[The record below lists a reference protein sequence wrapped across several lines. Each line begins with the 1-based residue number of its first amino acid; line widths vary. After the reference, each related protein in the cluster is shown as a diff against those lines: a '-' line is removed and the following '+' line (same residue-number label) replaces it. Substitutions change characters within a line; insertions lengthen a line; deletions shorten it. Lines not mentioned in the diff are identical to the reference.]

1 MNFKYLIFLCLMF
14 IVSIGAVSAADDV
27 NNTVDNTVDADTAI
41 NSVSV
46 DSVIMDSPIYANNAK
61 EYTITNDNYENYF
74 DNETGDILDT
84 APFNNGDV
92 LKIDNVSD
100 KCFVISKNLTILPA
114 GANTT
119 FTNVGFNF
127 VPGSEGSIV
136 NGVTINNTVGKWSN
150 NDAVFLIP
158 ILIQHT
164 KNITV
169 INSNLYSSAS
179 TVPAPNNVVYMVNA
193 SYCNI
198 RNNTIS
204 QSSGKVPVNIVSS
217 SYNNITDNKMYSK
230 SANVIFVGLGFS
242 SLAVAGVSEGNLFKN
257 NILDG
262 NGISSA
268 MCYAIKLQGNSNVG
282 KTIGQ
287 NTFIGNTISNAYDG
301 IYIQDDVNGTTIINN
316 TFINVRTGIEMVH
329 QRAVVEKAY
338 IHGNNITAT
347 TDAIVITR
355 GSATIEDNVINAGNR
370 GIFLKPFSSDLLI
383 LNNHVVARGQYA
395 VWSDSRSNN
404 VTVMGNYLV
413 SSSFKGDNAVKAKD
427 KSKVSGNGP
436 LDINVAI
443 DADITKNATATIKLS
458 PMVNGTITISF
469 NGKIETID
477 FNGSGSLVYDLGL
490 LEFGEHNITVTYNG
504 NNNFNGTTVTKT
516 FFVDKINTG
525 IKLVVGNINVDETA
539 VINVTLT
546 PGINGTVKV
555 VVNGQNYNVAIK
567 NGIGTLEVKWL
578 KAGKYDVSAY
588 FTGQNYYKDSFA
600 SASFSVNKLN
610 PVLSINA
617 SSINCGEDVII
628 NVSSSVSSIEVE
640 LVIRLDN
647 SNYYRYDSFYIYGQE
662 SRKISDLPAGSYLVQ
677 FIAPEDTKNNRAQ
690 TTVCF
695 TVSKLASSVAV
706 DVKDIV
712 VGEDAVIGV
721 SVPGIVSGVV
731 NVTVNGRSYNVA
743 IVDGKG
749 VLIIS
754 NLAAGNYNVNVNY
767 AGDNKYLPS
776 SNSAN
781 FTVSKVSSSVIVDV
795 GDIVVGEDAVI
806 GVSVPDI
813 VSGVVNVTVNGRSYN
828 VAIVDGKGVLI
839 ISNLAAGNY
848 NVNVNYAGDNKYL
861 PSSNSANF
869 TVSKVSSS
877 VIVSVKDIVVGEDA
891 VIGVSVPGIVSGVVN
906 VTVNGRSYNVA
917 IVDGKGVLTISN
929 LAAGDYAVDVNYA
942 GDNKYVASS
951 NSTKF
956 IISKLPSSV
965 LVNVK
970 DIIVGEDAIV
980 NVVLP
985 DDATGSVTITVNGKD
1000 YVVDVKYGVAN
1011 IAISDLAKGNYNVSV
1026 KYSGDG
1032 KYLPSENA
1040 THFDVVK
1047 ASEYNVTIIIDVGDI
1062 VVGEDAVIGVSVPDI
1077 VSGVVNVTVNGRS
1090 YNVAIVDGKGVLI
1103 ISNLAA
1109 GNYNVNVN
1117 YAGDNKYLPSSNS
1130 ANFTVSKVSSS
1141 VIVDVGDIVVG
1152 EDAVIGVS
1160 VPDIVSGVVNVT
1172 VNGRSYNV
1180 AIVDGKGVLIISN
1193 LAAGDYDVNV
1203 NYAGDNKYVASSN
1216 STKFTISKL
1225 PSSVLVNVKDIVVG
1239 EDAVISIALPEDA
1252 TGNVTITVNGK
1263 NYVAVVKYG
1272 VASVTISDL
1281 AKGNYNVSVKYSGD
1295 NKYLPGEN
1303 TTQFSVAKVSDYN
1316 VTVDIVDIIEGE
1328 NATVTVVV
1336 PDDGTGEVIITIDGK
1351 EYKGSVDNG
1360 VAKVVIP
1367 DLKEGTYKVVTFY
1380 TGDNKYDSMIVNG
1393 TITVNKNTKTTL
1405 TMDDVV
1411 KYFKGAQNLT
1421 AKLVDAFGNPITNAT
1436 VYFTVNGKVYAKTTD
1451 KNGTASMGI
1460 GLVPNEY
1467 KVNAVFNGTKD
1478 YDKATA
1484 NATVTIKNTVFG
1496 NDTTLY
1502 FCNGTKY
1509 VAKFLDSN
1517 GKALANTTVK
1527 FNINGV
1533 FYTRVTDENGTAS
1546 LTIKLDPK
1554 SYVITAYNPATGEE
1568 RANNITVMPTLITKD
1583 LSMKF
1588 QDGSKFNVTILDG
1601 QGKPLANQ
1609 NVTFNVN
1616 GVFYNKVSGA
1626 DGVASLNINLN
1637 AGKYIITSMWNGY
1650 QVGNNIT
1657 IA

>member
-262 NGISSA
+262 NGIRSA

-338 IHGNNITAT
+338 IYGNNITAT

-525 IKLVVGNINVDETA
+525 IKLVVGNVNVDETA

-555 VVNGQNYNVAIK
+555 VVNGQTYNVVIK

-690 TTVCF
+690 TTVRF

-706 DVKDIV
+706 DVD
-712 VGEDAVIGV
+712 
-721 SVPGIVSGVV
+721 
-731 NVTVNGRSYNVA
+731 
-743 IVDGKG
+743 
-749 VLIIS
+749 
-754 NLAAGNYNVNVNY
+754 
-767 AGDNKYLPS
+767 
-776 SNSAN
+776 
-781 FTVSKVSSSVIVDV
+781 
-795 GDIVVGEDAVI
+795 DIVVGEDAVI

-839 ISNLAAGNY
+839 ISNLAAG
-848 NVNVNYAGDNKYL
+848 
-861 PSSNSANF
+861 
-869 TVSKVSSS
+869 
-877 VIVSVKDIVVGEDA
+877 
-891 VIGVSVPGIVSGVVN
+891 
-906 VTVNGRSYNVA
+906 
-917 IVDGKGVLTISN
+917 
-929 LAAGDYAVDVNYA
+929 DYAVDVNYA

-956 IISKLPSSV
+956 TISKLASSV
-965 LVNVK
+965 AVDVG
-970 DIIVGEDAIV
+970 DIVVGEDAVV

-1026 KYSGDG
+1026 KYSGDN
-1032 KYLPSENA
+1032 KYLPSENT
-1040 THFDVVK
+1040 THFDVAK

-1090 YNVAIVDGKGVLI
+1090 YNVAIVDGKGVLT
-1103 ISNLAA
+1103 ISNLVA
-1109 GNYNVNVN
+1109 GNYNVNVK
-1117 YAGDNKYLPSSNS
+1117 YGGDDKYLPSSNS

-1152 EDAVIGVS
+1152 EDAVIDVS
-1160 VPDIVSGVVNVT
+1160 VPCIVSGVVNVT

-1180 AIVDGKGVLIISN
+1180 AIVDGKGVLTISN
-1193 LAAGDYDVNV
+1193 LVAGDYDVNV
-1203 NYAGDNKYVASSN
+1203 NYAGDNKYLPSSN

-1225 PSSVLVNVKDIVVG
+1225 PSSVLVNVDDIVVG
-1239 EDAVISIALPEDA
+1239 EDAVVNVVLPDDA
-1252 TGNVTITVNGK
+1252 TGSVTITVNGK
-1263 NYVAVVKYG
+1263 DYVVDVKYG
-1272 VASVTISDL
+1272 VANIAISDL

-1303 TTQFSVAKVSDYN
+1303 TTQFRVAKVSDYN

-1421 AKLVDAFGNPITNAT
+1421 AKLVDAFGNPIANAT

-1484 NATVTIKNTVFG
+1484 NATVTVKNTVLG

>member
-198 RNNTIS
+198 GNNTIS

-242 SLAVAGVSEGNLFKN
+242 SLAVAGVSGGNLFKN

-338 IHGNNITAT
+338 IYGNNITAT

-695 TVSKLASSVAV
+695 TVSKLASSVAI

-731 NVTVNGRSYNVA
+731 NVTVNDESYDVA

-749 VLIIS
+749 
-754 NLAAGNYNVNVNY
+754 
-767 AGDNKYLPS
+767 
-776 SNSAN
+776 
-781 FTVSKVSSSVIVDV
+781 T
-795 GDIVVGEDAVI
+795 
-806 GVSVPDI
+806 
-813 VSGVVNVTVNGRSYN
+813 
-828 VAIVDGKGVLI
+828 
-839 ISNLAAGNY
+839 
-848 NVNVNYAGDNKYL
+848 
-861 PSSNSANF
+861 
-869 TVSKVSSS
+869 
-877 VIVSVKDIVVGEDA
+877 
-891 VIGVSVPGIVSGVVN
+891 
-906 VTVNGRSYNVA
+906 
-917 IVDGKGVLTISN
+917 LTISN
-929 LAAGDYAVDVNYA
+929 LVSGDYNISASYL
-942 GDNKYVASS
+942 GDDKYLSS
-951 NSTKF
+951 NNSTKF
-956 IISKLPSSV
+956 TISKLASSV
-965 LVNVK
+965 
-970 DIIVGEDAIV
+970 A
-980 NVVLP
+980 
-985 DDATGSVTITVNGKD
+985 
-1000 YVVDVKYGVAN
+1000 
-1011 IAISDLAKGNYNVSV
+1011 
-1026 KYSGDG
+1026 
-1032 KYLPSENA
+1032 
-1040 THFDVVK
+1040 
-1047 ASEYNVTIIIDVGDI
+1047 
-1062 VVGEDAVIGVSVPDI
+1062 
-1077 VSGVVNVTVNGRS
+1077 
-1090 YNVAIVDGKGVLI
+1090 
-1103 ISNLAA
+1103 
-1109 GNYNVNVN
+1109 
-1117 YAGDNKYLPSSNS
+1117 
-1130 ANFTVSKVSSS
+1130 
-1141 VIVDVGDIVVG
+1141 VDVGDIVVG

-1239 EDAVISIALPEDA
+1239 EDAVVNVVLPDDA
-1252 TGNVTITVNGK
+1252 NGNVTITVNGK

-1295 NKYLPGEN
+1295 NKYLPSEN

-1421 AKLVDAFGNPITNAT
+1421 AKLVDAFGNPIANAT

-1451 KNGTASMGI
+1451 EKGTASMGI

-1484 NATVTIKNTVFG
+1484 NATVTVKNTVLG

>member
-127 VPGSEGSIV
+127 VSGSEGSIV

-230 SANVIFVGLGFS
+230 SANVIFVGLGAS

-268 MCYAIKLQGNSNVG
+268 MCCAIKLQGNSNVG

-338 IHGNNITAT
+338 ICGNNITAT

-395 VWSDSRSNN
+395 VWSDSKSNN

-413 SSSFKGDNAVKAKD
+413 SNSFKGDNAVKAKD

-469 NGKIETID
+469 NGKTETID

-628 NVSSSVSSIEVE
+628 NVSSSVSSIEVK

-690 TTVCF
+690 TTVRF

-731 NVTVNGRSYNVA
+731 NVTVNDESYDVA

-749 VLIIS
+749 
-754 NLAAGNYNVNVNY
+754 
-767 AGDNKYLPS
+767 
-776 SNSAN
+776 
-781 FTVSKVSSSVIVDV
+781 T
-795 GDIVVGEDAVI
+795 
-806 GVSVPDI
+806 
-813 VSGVVNVTVNGRSYN
+813 
-828 VAIVDGKGVLI
+828 
-839 ISNLAAGNY
+839 
-848 NVNVNYAGDNKYL
+848 
-861 PSSNSANF
+861 
-869 TVSKVSSS
+869 
-877 VIVSVKDIVVGEDA
+877 
-891 VIGVSVPGIVSGVVN
+891 
-906 VTVNGRSYNVA
+906 
-917 IVDGKGVLTISN
+917 LTISN
-929 LAAGDYAVDVNYA
+929 LVAGDYNISASYL
-942 GDNKYVASS
+942 GDDKYLSSS

-956 IISKLPSSV
+956 TISKLASSV
-965 LVNVK
+965 
-970 DIIVGEDAIV
+970 A
-980 NVVLP
+980 
-985 DDATGSVTITVNGKD
+985 
-1000 YVVDVKYGVAN
+1000 
-1011 IAISDLAKGNYNVSV
+1011 
-1026 KYSGDG
+1026 
-1032 KYLPSENA
+1032 
-1040 THFDVVK
+1040 
-1047 ASEYNVTIIIDVGDI
+1047 
-1062 VVGEDAVIGVSVPDI
+1062 
-1077 VSGVVNVTVNGRS
+1077 
-1090 YNVAIVDGKGVLI
+1090 
-1103 ISNLAA
+1103 
-1109 GNYNVNVN
+1109 
-1117 YAGDNKYLPSSNS
+1117 
-1130 ANFTVSKVSSS
+1130 
-1141 VIVDVGDIVVG
+1141 VDVGDIVVG

-1252 TGNVTITVNGK
+1252 TGNVTVNVNGK
-1263 NYVAVVKYG
+1263 NYTAVAKYG
-1272 VASVTISDL
+1272 VASVTISNL
-1281 AKGNYNVSVKYSGD
+1281 ANGTYNVSVFYNGND
-1295 NKYLPGEN
+1295 IYMPMEN
-1303 TTQFSVAKVSDYN
+1303 STNFTVSKVSDYN
-1316 VTVDIVDIIEGE
+1316 MTVDIADIIKGE
-1328 NATVTVVV
+1328 NATITVTV
-1336 PDDGTGEVIITIDGK
+1336 PKDGTGSVVVTINGTDYKGTVTNGTAKVIIPGLD
-1351 EYKGSVDNG
+1351 
-1360 VAKVVIP
+1360 
-1367 DLKEGTYKVVTFY
+1367 EGTYKVVTFY
-1380 TGDNKYDSMIVNG
+1380 TGDAKYDSMIVNG

-1451 KNGTASMGI
+1451 ENGTASMGI

-1484 NATVTIKNTVFG
+1484 NATVTVKNTVFG

-1546 LTIKLDPK
+1546 LGIRLNPK

-1568 RANNITVMPTLITKD
+1568 RANNITVMPTLVTKD
-1583 LSMKF
+1583 LSMKYL
-1588 QDGSKFNVTILDG
+1588 DGSNFTALTLDG

-1609 NVTFNVN
+1609 NVSFNVN
-1616 GVFYNKVSGA
+1616 GVFYHKVTNK
-1626 DGVASLNINLN
+1626 DGIASLGIRLMS
-1637 AGKYIITSMWNGY
+1637 GEYIITSYWNDF
-1650 QVGNNIT
+1650 QTGNT
-1657 IA
+1657 IKISS

>member
-301 IYIQDDVNGTTIINN
+301 IYIQDDVNGITIINN

-338 IHGNNITAT
+338 IYGNNITAT

-525 IKLVVGNINVDETA
+525 IKLVVGNVNVDETA

-555 VVNGQNYNVAIK
+555 VVNGQTYNVVIK

-690 TTVCF
+690 TTVRF

-721 SVPGIVSGVV
+721 SVP
-731 NVTVNGRSYNVA
+731 
-743 IVDGKG
+743 
-749 VLIIS
+749 
-754 NLAAGNYNVNVNY
+754 
-767 AGDNKYLPS
+767 
-776 SNSAN
+776 
-781 FTVSKVSSSVIVDV
+781 
-795 GDIVVGEDAVI
+795 
-806 GVSVPDI
+806 DI
-813 VSGVVNVTVNGRSYN
+813 VSGVVNVTVNDESYD
-828 VAIVDGKGVLI
+828 VAIVDGKGTLT
-839 ISNLAAGNY
+839 ISNL
-848 NVNVNYAGDNKYL
+848 VAGDYNISASYLGDDKYL
-861 PSSNSANF
+861 SSSNSTKF
-869 TVSKVSSS
+869 TISKLASS
-877 VIVSVKDIVVGEDA
+877 VLVNVKDIVVGEDA
-891 VIGVSVPGIVSGVVN
+891 V
-906 VTVNGRSYNVA
+906 
-917 IVDGKGVLTISN
+917 
-929 LAAGDYAVDVNYA
+929 
-942 GDNKYVASS
+942 
-951 NSTKF
+951 
-956 IISKLPSSV
+956 
-965 LVNVK
+965 
-970 DIIVGEDAIV
+970 V

-1252 TGNVTITVNGK
+1252 TGNVTVNVNGK
-1263 NYVAVVKYG
+1263 NYTAVVKYG
-1272 VASVTISDL
+1272 VASVTISNL
-1281 AKGNYNVSVKYSGD
+1281 ANGTYNVSVFYNGND
-1295 NKYLPGEN
+1295 IYMPMEN
-1303 TTQFSVAKVSDYN
+1303 STNFTVSKVSDYN
-1316 VTVDIVDIIEGE
+1316 MTVDIADIIKGE
-1328 NATVTVVV
+1328 NATITVTV
-1336 PDDGTGEVIITIDGK
+1336 PKDGTGSVVVTINGTDYKGTVTNGTAKVIIPGLD
-1351 EYKGSVDNG
+1351 
-1360 VAKVVIP
+1360 
-1367 DLKEGTYKVVTFY
+1367 EGTYKVVTFY
-1380 TGDNKYDSMIVNG
+1380 TGDAKYDSMIVNG

-1421 AKLVDAFGNPITNAT
+1421 AKLVDAFGNPIANAT

-1484 NATVTIKNTVFG
+1484 NATVTVKNTVFG

-1546 LTIKLDPK
+1546 LGIRLNPK

-1568 RANNITVMPTLITKD
+1568 RANNITVIPTLVTKD
-1583 LSMKF
+1583 LSMKHL
-1588 QDGSKFNVTILDG
+1588 DGSNFTALTLDG

-1609 NVTFNVN
+1609 NVSFNVN
-1616 GVFYNKVSGA
+1616 GVFYHKVTNK
-1626 DGVASLNINLN
+1626 DGIASLGIRLMS
-1637 AGKYIITSMWNGY
+1637 GEYIITSYWNDF
-1650 QVGNNIT
+1650 QTGNT
-1657 IA
+1657 IKISP

>member
-338 IHGNNITAT
+338 IYGNNITAT

-525 IKLVVGNINVDETA
+525 IKLVVGNVNVDETA

-555 VVNGQNYNVAIK
+555 VVNGQTYNVVIK

-690 TTVCF
+690 TTVRF

-731 NVTVNGRSYNVA
+731 NVTVNDESYDVA

-749 VLIIS
+749 TLTIS
-754 NLAAGNYNVNVNY
+754 NLV
-767 AGDNKYLPS
+767 AGDYNISASYLGDDKYLSS
-776 SNSAN
+776 SNSTK
-781 FTVSKVSSSVIVDV
+781 FTISKLASSVAVDV
-795 GDIVVGEDAVI
+795 DDIVVGEDAVI

-828 VAIVDGKGVLI
+828 VAIVDGKGVLT
-839 ISNLAAGNY
+839 ISNLVAGNY
-848 NVNVNYAGDNKYL
+848 NVNV
-861 PSSNSANF
+861 
-869 TVSKVSSS
+869 
-877 VIVSVKDIVVGEDA
+877 
-891 VIGVSVPGIVSGVVN
+891 
-906 VTVNGRSYNVA
+906 
-917 IVDGKGVLTISN
+917 
-929 LAAGDYAVDVNYA
+929 
-942 GDNKYVASS
+942 
-951 NSTKF
+951 
-956 IISKLPSSV
+956 
-965 LVNVK
+965 
-970 DIIVGEDAIV
+970 
-980 NVVLP
+980 
-985 DDATGSVTITVNGKD
+985 
-1000 YVVDVKYGVAN
+1000 KYG
-1011 IAISDLAKGNYNVSV
+1011 
-1026 KYSGDG
+1026 GD
-1032 KYLPSENA
+1032 
-1040 THFDVVK
+1040 D
-1047 ASEYNVTIIIDVGDI
+1047 
-1062 VVGEDAVIGVSVPDI
+1062 
-1077 VSGVVNVTVNGRS
+1077 
-1090 YNVAIVDGKGVLI
+1090 
-1103 ISNLAA
+1103 
-1109 GNYNVNVN
+1109 
-1117 YAGDNKYLPSSNS
+1117 KYLPSSNS

-1152 EDAVIGVS
+1152 EDAVIDVS
-1160 VPDIVSGVVNVT
+1160 VPCIVSGVVNVT

-1180 AIVDGKGVLIISN
+1180 AIVDGKGVLTISN
-1193 LAAGDYDVNV
+1193 LVAGDYDVNV
-1203 NYAGDNKYVASSN
+1203 NYAGDNKYLPSSN

-1225 PSSVLVNVKDIVVG
+1225 PSSVLVNVDDIVVG
-1239 EDAVISIALPEDA
+1239 EDAVVNVVLPDDA
-1252 TGNVTITVNGK
+1252 NGNVTITVNGK

-1303 TTQFSVAKVSDYN
+1303 TTQFRVAKVSDYN

-1411 KYFKGAQNLT
+1411 KYFSGSQNLT

-1484 NATVTIKNTVFG
+1484 NATVTVKNTVLG

-1517 GKALANTTVK
+1517 GKALSNTTVK

>member
-204 QSSGKVPVNIVSS
+204 QSSSKVPVNIVSS

-338 IHGNNITAT
+338 IYGNNITAT

-525 IKLVVGNINVDETA
+525 IKLVVGNVNVDETA

-555 VVNGQNYNVAIK
+555 VVNGQTYNVVIK

-690 TTVCF
+690 TTVRF

-731 NVTVNGRSYNVA
+731 NVTVNDESYDVA

-749 VLIIS
+749 TLTIS
-754 NLAAGNYNVNVNY
+754 NLV
-767 AGDNKYLPS
+767 AGDYNISASYLGDDKYLSS
-776 SNSAN
+776 SNSTK
-781 FTVSKVSSSVIVDV
+781 FTISKLASSVAVDV
-795 GDIVVGEDAVI
+795 DDIVVGEDAVI

-839 ISNLAAGNY
+839 ISNLAAG
-848 NVNVNYAGDNKYL
+848 
-861 PSSNSANF
+861 
-869 TVSKVSSS
+869 
-877 VIVSVKDIVVGEDA
+877 
-891 VIGVSVPGIVSGVVN
+891 
-906 VTVNGRSYNVA
+906 
-917 IVDGKGVLTISN
+917 
-929 LAAGDYAVDVNYA
+929 DYAVDVNYA

-956 IISKLPSSV
+956 TISKLASSV
-965 LVNVK
+965 AVDVG
-970 DIIVGEDAIV
+970 DIVVGEDAVV

-1026 KYSGDG
+1026 KYSGDN
-1032 KYLPSENA
+1032 KYLPSENT
-1040 THFDVVK
+1040 THFDVAK

-1090 YNVAIVDGKGVLI
+1090 YNVAIVDGKGVLT
-1103 ISNLAA
+1103 ISNLVA
-1109 GNYNVNVN
+1109 GNYNVNVK
-1117 YAGDNKYLPSSNS
+1117 YGGDDKYLPSSNS

-1160 VPDIVSGVVNVT
+1160 VPGIVSGVVNVT

-1180 AIVDGKGVLIISN
+1180 AIVDGKGVLTISN
-1193 LAAGDYDVNV
+1193 LVAGDYDVNV
-1203 NYAGDNKYVASSN
+1203 NYAGDNKYLPSSN

-1225 PSSVLVNVKDIVVG
+1225 PSSVLVNVDDIVVG
-1239 EDAVISIALPEDA
+1239 EDAVVNVVLPDDA
-1252 TGNVTITVNGK
+1252 NGNVTITVNGK

-1303 TTQFSVAKVSDYN
+1303 TTQFRVAKVSDYN

-1421 AKLVDAFGNPITNAT
+1421 AKLVDTFGNPIANAT
-1436 VYFTVNGKVYAKTTD
+1436 IYFTVNGKVYAKTTD

-1484 NATVTIKNTVFG
+1484 NATVTVKNTVLG

>member
-338 IHGNNITAT
+338 IYGNNITAT

-525 IKLVVGNINVDETA
+525 IKLVVGNVNVDETA

-555 VVNGQNYNVAIK
+555 VVNGQTYNVVIK

-690 TTVCF
+690 TTVRF

-731 NVTVNGRSYNVA
+731 NVTVNDESYDVA

-749 VLIIS
+749 TLTIS
-754 NLAAGNYNVNVNY
+754 NLV
-767 AGDNKYLPS
+767 AGDYNISASYLGDDKYLSS
-776 SNSAN
+776 SNSTK
-781 FTVSKVSSSVIVDV
+781 FTISKLASSVAVDV
-795 GDIVVGEDAVI
+795 DDIVVGEDAVI

-839 ISNLAAGNY
+839 ISNLAAG
-848 NVNVNYAGDNKYL
+848 
-861 PSSNSANF
+861 
-869 TVSKVSSS
+869 
-877 VIVSVKDIVVGEDA
+877 
-891 VIGVSVPGIVSGVVN
+891 
-906 VTVNGRSYNVA
+906 
-917 IVDGKGVLTISN
+917 
-929 LAAGDYAVDVNYA
+929 DYAVDVNYA

-956 IISKLPSSV
+956 TISKLASSV
-965 LVNVK
+965 AVDVG
-970 DIIVGEDAIV
+970 DIVVGEDAVV

-1026 KYSGDG
+1026 KYSGD
-1032 KYLPSENA
+1032 
-1040 THFDVVK
+1040 
-1047 ASEYNVTIIIDVGDI
+1047 
-1062 VVGEDAVIGVSVPDI
+1062 
-1077 VSGVVNVTVNGRS
+1077 
-1090 YNVAIVDGKGVLI
+1090 
-1103 ISNLAA
+1103 
-1109 GNYNVNVN
+1109 
-1117 YAGDNKYLPSSNS
+1117 
-1130 ANFTVSKVSSS
+1130 
-1141 VIVDVGDIVVG
+1141 
-1152 EDAVIGVS
+1152 
-1160 VPDIVSGVVNVT
+1160 
-1172 VNGRSYNV
+1172 
-1180 AIVDGKGVLIISN
+1180 
-1193 LAAGDYDVNV
+1193 
-1203 NYAGDNKYVASSN
+1203 
-1216 STKFTISKL
+1216 
-1225 PSSVLVNVKDIVVG
+1225 
-1239 EDAVISIALPEDA
+1239 
-1252 TGNVTITVNGK
+1252 
-1263 NYVAVVKYG
+1263 
-1272 VASVTISDL
+1272 
-1281 AKGNYNVSVKYSGD
+1281 

-1303 TTQFSVAKVSDYN
+1303 TTQFRVAKVSDYN

-1484 NATVTIKNTVFG
+1484 NATVTVKNTVLG

>member
-1 MNFKYLIFLCLMF
+1 
-14 IVSIGAVSAADDV
+14 
-27 NNTVDNTVDADTAI
+27 
-41 NSVSV
+41 
-46 DSVIMDSPIYANNAK
+46 
-61 EYTITNDNYENYF
+61 
-74 DNETGDILDT
+74 
-84 APFNNGDV
+84 
-92 LKIDNVSD
+92 
-100 KCFVISKNLTILPA
+100 
-114 GANTT
+114 
-119 FTNVGFNF
+119 
-127 VPGSEGSIV
+127 
-136 NGVTINNTVGKWSN
+136 
-150 NDAVFLIP
+150 
-158 ILIQHT
+158 
-164 KNITV
+164 
-169 INSNLYSSAS
+169 
-179 TVPAPNNVVYMVNA
+179 
-193 SYCNI
+193 
-198 RNNTIS
+198 
-204 QSSGKVPVNIVSS
+204 
-217 SYNNITDNKMYSK
+217 
-230 SANVIFVGLGFS
+230 
-242 SLAVAGVSEGNLFKN
+242 
-257 NILDG
+257 
-262 NGISSA
+262 

-338 IHGNNITAT
+338 IYGNNITAT

-525 IKLVVGNINVDETA
+525 IKLVVGNVNVDETA

-555 VVNGQNYNVAIK
+555 VVNGQTYNVVIK

-690 TTVCF
+690 TTVRF

-731 NVTVNGRSYNVA
+731 NVTVNDESYDVA

-749 VLIIS
+749 
-754 NLAAGNYNVNVNY
+754 
-767 AGDNKYLPS
+767 
-776 SNSAN
+776 
-781 FTVSKVSSSVIVDV
+781 T
-795 GDIVVGEDAVI
+795 
-806 GVSVPDI
+806 
-813 VSGVVNVTVNGRSYN
+813 
-828 VAIVDGKGVLI
+828 
-839 ISNLAAGNY
+839 
-848 NVNVNYAGDNKYL
+848 
-861 PSSNSANF
+861 
-869 TVSKVSSS
+869 
-877 VIVSVKDIVVGEDA
+877 
-891 VIGVSVPGIVSGVVN
+891 
-906 VTVNGRSYNVA
+906 
-917 IVDGKGVLTISN
+917 LTISN
-929 LAAGDYAVDVNYA
+929 LVAGDYNISASYL
-942 GDNKYVASS
+942 GDDKYLSSS

-956 IISKLPSSV
+956 TISKLASSV
-965 LVNVK
+965 
-970 DIIVGEDAIV
+970 A
-980 NVVLP
+980 
-985 DDATGSVTITVNGKD
+985 
-1000 YVVDVKYGVAN
+1000 VDV
-1011 IAISDLAKGNYNVSV
+1011 D
-1026 KYSGDG
+1026 
-1032 KYLPSENA
+1032 
-1040 THFDVVK
+1040 
-1047 ASEYNVTIIIDVGDI
+1047 
-1062 VVGEDAVIGVSVPDI
+1062 
-1077 VSGVVNVTVNGRS
+1077 
-1090 YNVAIVDGKGVLI
+1090 
-1103 ISNLAA
+1103 
-1109 GNYNVNVN
+1109 
-1117 YAGDNKYLPSSNS
+1117 
-1130 ANFTVSKVSSS
+1130 
-1141 VIVDVGDIVVG
+1141 DIVVG

-1193 LAAGDYDVNV
+1193 LAAGDYAVDV

-1225 PSSVLVNVKDIVVG
+1225 ASSVAVDVGDIVVG
-1239 EDAVISIALPEDA
+1239 EDAVVNVVLPDDA
-1252 TGNVTITVNGK
+1252 TGSVTITVNGK
-1263 NYVAVVKYG
+1263 DYVVDVKYG

-1295 NKYLPGEN
+1295 NKYLPSEN

-1411 KYFKGAQNLT
+1411 KYFKSAQNLT
-1421 AKLVDAFGNPITNAT
+1421 AKLVDAFGNPIANAT

-1484 NATVTIKNTVFG
+1484 NATVTVKNTVLG

>member
-338 IHGNNITAT
+338 IYGNNITAT

-395 VWSDSRSNN
+395 VWSDSKSNN

-413 SSSFKGDNAVKAKD
+413 SNSFKGDNAVKAKD

-525 IKLVVGNINVDETA
+525 IKLVVGNVNVDETA

-555 VVNGQNYNVAIK
+555 VVNGQTYNVVIK

-695 TVSKLASSVAV
+695 TVSKLASSVAI

-731 NVTVNGRSYNVA
+731 NVTVNDESYDVA

-749 VLIIS
+749 
-754 NLAAGNYNVNVNY
+754 
-767 AGDNKYLPS
+767 
-776 SNSAN
+776 
-781 FTVSKVSSSVIVDV
+781 T
-795 GDIVVGEDAVI
+795 
-806 GVSVPDI
+806 
-813 VSGVVNVTVNGRSYN
+813 
-828 VAIVDGKGVLI
+828 
-839 ISNLAAGNY
+839 
-848 NVNVNYAGDNKYL
+848 
-861 PSSNSANF
+861 
-869 TVSKVSSS
+869 
-877 VIVSVKDIVVGEDA
+877 
-891 VIGVSVPGIVSGVVN
+891 
-906 VTVNGRSYNVA
+906 
-917 IVDGKGVLTISN
+917 LTISN
-929 LAAGDYAVDVNYA
+929 LVSGDYNISASYL
-942 GDNKYVASS
+942 GDDKYLSS
-951 NSTKF
+951 NNSTKF
-956 IISKLPSSV
+956 TISKLASSV
-965 LVNVK
+965 
-970 DIIVGEDAIV
+970 A
-980 NVVLP
+980 
-985 DDATGSVTITVNGKD
+985 
-1000 YVVDVKYGVAN
+1000 
-1011 IAISDLAKGNYNVSV
+1011 
-1026 KYSGDG
+1026 
-1032 KYLPSENA
+1032 
-1040 THFDVVK
+1040 
-1047 ASEYNVTIIIDVGDI
+1047 
-1062 VVGEDAVIGVSVPDI
+1062 
-1077 VSGVVNVTVNGRS
+1077 
-1090 YNVAIVDGKGVLI
+1090 
-1103 ISNLAA
+1103 
-1109 GNYNVNVN
+1109 
-1117 YAGDNKYLPSSNS
+1117 
-1130 ANFTVSKVSSS
+1130 
-1141 VIVDVGDIVVG
+1141 VDVGDIVVG

-1216 STKFTISKL
+1216 STKFTVSKL

-1239 EDAVISIALPEDA
+1239 EDDVISIALPEDA

-1421 AKLVDAFGNPITNAT
+1421 AKLVDAFGNPIANAT

-1484 NATVTIKNTVFG
+1484 NATVTVKNTVFG

>member
-127 VPGSEGSIV
+127 VSGSEGSIV

-230 SANVIFVGLGFS
+230 SANVIFVGLGVS

-338 IHGNNITAT
+338 ICGNNITAT

-395 VWSDSRSNN
+395 VWSDSKSNN

-413 SSSFKGDNAVKAKD
+413 SNSFKGDNAVKAKD

-469 NGKIETID
+469 NGKTETID

-628 NVSSSVSSIEVE
+628 NVSSSVSSIEVK

-690 TTVCF
+690 TTVRF

-731 NVTVNGRSYNVA
+731 NVTVNDESYDVA

-749 VLIIS
+749 TLTIS
-754 NLAAGNYNVNVNY
+754 NLV
-767 AGDNKYLPS
+767 AGDYNISASYLGDDKYLSS
-776 SNSAN
+776 SNSTK
-781 FTVSKVSSSVIVDV
+781 FTISKLASSVAVDV
-795 GDIVVGEDAVI
+795 DDIVVGEDAVI

-839 ISNLAAGNY
+839 ISNLAAGDY
-848 NVNVNYAGDNKYL
+848 DVN
-861 PSSNSANF
+861 
-869 TVSKVSSS
+869 
-877 VIVSVKDIVVGEDA
+877 
-891 VIGVSVPGIVSGVVN
+891 
-906 VTVNGRSYNVA
+906 
-917 IVDGKGVLTISN
+917 
-929 LAAGDYAVDVNYA
+929 VNYA

-956 IISKLPSSV
+956 TISKLASSV
-965 LVNVK
+965 
-970 DIIVGEDAIV
+970 A
-980 NVVLP
+980 
-985 DDATGSVTITVNGKD
+985 
-1000 YVVDVKYGVAN
+1000 VDV
-1011 IAISDLAKGNYNVSV
+1011 D
-1026 KYSGDG
+1026 
-1032 KYLPSENA
+1032 
-1040 THFDVVK
+1040 
-1047 ASEYNVTIIIDVGDI
+1047 
-1062 VVGEDAVIGVSVPDI
+1062 
-1077 VSGVVNVTVNGRS
+1077 
-1090 YNVAIVDGKGVLI
+1090 
-1103 ISNLAA
+1103 
-1109 GNYNVNVN
+1109 
-1117 YAGDNKYLPSSNS
+1117 
-1130 ANFTVSKVSSS
+1130 
-1141 VIVDVGDIVVG
+1141 DIVVG

-1252 TGNVTITVNGK
+1252 TGNVTVNVNGK
-1263 NYVAVVKYG
+1263 NYTAVAKYG
-1272 VASVTISDL
+1272 VASVTISNL
-1281 AKGNYNVSVKYSGD
+1281 ANGTYNVSVFYNGND
-1295 NKYLPGEN
+1295 IYMPMEN
-1303 TTQFSVAKVSDYN
+1303 STNFTVSKVSDYN
-1316 VTVDIVDIIEGE
+1316 MTVDIADIIKGE
-1328 NATVTVVV
+1328 NATITVTV
-1336 PDDGTGEVIITIDGK
+1336 PKDGTGSVVVTINGTDYKGTVTNGTAKVIIPGLD
-1351 EYKGSVDNG
+1351 
-1360 VAKVVIP
+1360 
-1367 DLKEGTYKVVTFY
+1367 EGTYKVVTFY
-1380 TGDNKYDSMIVNG
+1380 TGDAKYDSMIVNG

-1451 KNGTASMGI
+1451 ENGTASMGI

-1484 NATVTIKNTVFG
+1484 NATVTVKNTVFG

-1546 LTIKLDPK
+1546 LGIRLNPK

-1568 RANNITVMPTLITKD
+1568 RANNITVMPTLVTKD
-1583 LSMKF
+1583 LSMKYL
-1588 QDGSKFNVTILDG
+1588 DGSNFTALTLDG

-1609 NVTFNVN
+1609 NVSFNVN
-1616 GVFYNKVSGA
+1616 GVFYHKVTNK
-1626 DGVASLNINLN
+1626 DGIASLGIRLMS
-1637 AGKYIITSMWNGY
+1637 GEYIITSYWNDF
-1650 QVGNNIT
+1650 QTGNT
-1657 IA
+1657 IKISS

>member
-338 IHGNNITAT
+338 IYGNNITAT

-525 IKLVVGNINVDETA
+525 IKLVVGNVNVDETA

-555 VVNGQNYNVAIK
+555 VVNGQTYNVVIK

-695 TVSKLASSVAV
+695 TVSKLASSVAI

-731 NVTVNGRSYNVA
+731 NVTVNDESYDVA

-749 VLIIS
+749 
-754 NLAAGNYNVNVNY
+754 
-767 AGDNKYLPS
+767 
-776 SNSAN
+776 
-781 FTVSKVSSSVIVDV
+781 T
-795 GDIVVGEDAVI
+795 
-806 GVSVPDI
+806 
-813 VSGVVNVTVNGRSYN
+813 
-828 VAIVDGKGVLI
+828 
-839 ISNLAAGNY
+839 
-848 NVNVNYAGDNKYL
+848 
-861 PSSNSANF
+861 
-869 TVSKVSSS
+869 
-877 VIVSVKDIVVGEDA
+877 
-891 VIGVSVPGIVSGVVN
+891 
-906 VTVNGRSYNVA
+906 
-917 IVDGKGVLTISN
+917 LTISN
-929 LAAGDYAVDVNYA
+929 LVSGDYNISASYL
-942 GDNKYVASS
+942 GDDKYLSS
-951 NSTKF
+951 NNSTKF
-956 IISKLPSSV
+956 TISKLASSV
-965 LVNVK
+965 
-970 DIIVGEDAIV
+970 A
-980 NVVLP
+980 
-985 DDATGSVTITVNGKD
+985 
-1000 YVVDVKYGVAN
+1000 
-1011 IAISDLAKGNYNVSV
+1011 
-1026 KYSGDG
+1026 
-1032 KYLPSENA
+1032 
-1040 THFDVVK
+1040 
-1047 ASEYNVTIIIDVGDI
+1047 
-1062 VVGEDAVIGVSVPDI
+1062 
-1077 VSGVVNVTVNGRS
+1077 
-1090 YNVAIVDGKGVLI
+1090 
-1103 ISNLAA
+1103 
-1109 GNYNVNVN
+1109 
-1117 YAGDNKYLPSSNS
+1117 
-1130 ANFTVSKVSSS
+1130 
-1141 VIVDVGDIVVG
+1141 VDVGDIVVG

-1239 EDAVISIALPEDA
+1239 EDAVVNVVLPDDA
-1252 TGNVTITVNGK
+1252 NGNVTITVNGK

-1295 NKYLPGEN
+1295 NKYLPSEN

-1411 KYFKGAQNLT
+1411 KYFKSAQNLT
-1421 AKLVDAFGNPITNAT
+1421 AKLVDAFGNPIANAT
-1436 VYFTVNGKVYAKTTD
+1436 VYFTINGKVYAKTTD
-1451 KNGTASMGI
+1451 ENGTASMGI

-1484 NATVTIKNTVFG
+1484 NATVTVKNTVLG

>member
-338 IHGNNITAT
+338 IYGNNITAT

-370 GIFLKPFSSDLLI
+370 GIFLKPPSSDLLI

-395 VWSDSRSNN
+395 VWSDSKSNN

-525 IKLVVGNINVDETA
+525 IKLVVGNVNVDETA

-555 VVNGQNYNVAIK
+555 VVNGQTYNVVIK

-690 TTVCF
+690 TTVRF

-721 SVPGIVSGVV
+721 SVP
-731 NVTVNGRSYNVA
+731 
-743 IVDGKG
+743 
-749 VLIIS
+749 
-754 NLAAGNYNVNVNY
+754 
-767 AGDNKYLPS
+767 
-776 SNSAN
+776 
-781 FTVSKVSSSVIVDV
+781 
-795 GDIVVGEDAVI
+795 
-806 GVSVPDI
+806 DI
-813 VSGVVNVTVNGRSYN
+813 VSGVVNVTVNDESYD
-828 VAIVDGKGVLI
+828 VAIVDGKGTLT
-839 ISNLAAGNY
+839 ISNL
-848 NVNVNYAGDNKYL
+848 VAGDYNISASYLGDDKYL
-861 PSSNSANF
+861 SSSNSTKF
-869 TVSKVSSS
+869 TISKLASS
-877 VIVSVKDIVVGEDA
+877 VLVNVKDIVVGEDA
-891 VIGVSVPGIVSGVVN
+891 V
-906 VTVNGRSYNVA
+906 
-917 IVDGKGVLTISN
+917 
-929 LAAGDYAVDVNYA
+929 
-942 GDNKYVASS
+942 
-951 NSTKF
+951 
-956 IISKLPSSV
+956 
-965 LVNVK
+965 
-970 DIIVGEDAIV
+970 V

-1193 LAAGDYDVNV
+1193 LAAGNYNVNVNYAGDNKYLPSSNSANFTVSKVSSSVIVDVGDIVVGEDAVIGVSVPDIVSGVVNVTVNGRSYNVAIVDGKGVLIISNLAAGDYDVNV

-1252 TGNVTITVNGK
+1252 TGNVTVNVNGK
-1263 NYVAVVKYG
+1263 NYTAVVKYG
-1272 VASVTISDL
+1272 VASVTVSNL
-1281 AKGNYNVSVKYSGD
+1281 ANGTYSVSVFYNGD
-1295 NKYLPGEN
+1295 DTYMPMEN
-1303 TTQFSVAKVSDYN
+1303 STKFTVSKVSDYN
-1316 VTVDIVDIIEGE
+1316 MTVDIADIIKGE
-1328 NATVTVVV
+1328 NATITVTV
-1336 PDDGTGEVIITIDGK
+1336 PKDGTGSVVVTINSTDYKGTVTNGTAKVIIPGLD
-1351 EYKGSVDNG
+1351 
-1360 VAKVVIP
+1360 
-1367 DLKEGTYKVVTFY
+1367 EGTYKVVTFY
-1380 TGDNKYDSMIVNG
+1380 AGDAKYDSMIVNG

-1546 LTIKLDPK
+1546 LGIRLNPK

-1568 RANNITVMPTLITKD
+1568 RANNITVIPTLVTKD
-1583 LSMKF
+1583 LSMKHL
-1588 QDGSKFNVTILDG
+1588 DGSNFTALTLDG

-1609 NVTFNVN
+1609 NVSFNVN
-1616 GVFYNKVSGA
+1616 GVFYHKVTNK
-1626 DGVASLNINLN
+1626 DGIASLGIRLMS
-1637 AGKYIITSMWNGY
+1637 GEYIITSYWNDF
-1650 QVGNNIT
+1650 QTGNT
-1657 IA
+1657 IKISP

>member
-100 KCFVISKNLTILPA
+100 KCFVISKNLTILPV

-338 IHGNNITAT
+338 IYGNNITAT

-525 IKLVVGNINVDETA
+525 IKLVVGNVNVDETA

-555 VVNGQNYNVAIK
+555 VVNGQTYNVVIK

-690 TTVCF
+690 TTVRF

-731 NVTVNGRSYNVA
+731 NVTVNDESYDVA

-749 VLIIS
+749 
-754 NLAAGNYNVNVNY
+754 
-767 AGDNKYLPS
+767 
-776 SNSAN
+776 
-781 FTVSKVSSSVIVDV
+781 T
-795 GDIVVGEDAVI
+795 
-806 GVSVPDI
+806 
-813 VSGVVNVTVNGRSYN
+813 
-828 VAIVDGKGVLI
+828 
-839 ISNLAAGNY
+839 
-848 NVNVNYAGDNKYL
+848 
-861 PSSNSANF
+861 
-869 TVSKVSSS
+869 
-877 VIVSVKDIVVGEDA
+877 
-891 VIGVSVPGIVSGVVN
+891 
-906 VTVNGRSYNVA
+906 
-917 IVDGKGVLTISN
+917 LTISN
-929 LAAGDYAVDVNYA
+929 LVAGDYNISASYL
-942 GDNKYVASS
+942 GDDKYLSSS

-956 IISKLPSSV
+956 TISKLASSV
-965 LVNVK
+965 
-970 DIIVGEDAIV
+970 A
-980 NVVLP
+980 
-985 DDATGSVTITVNGKD
+985 
-1000 YVVDVKYGVAN
+1000 VDV
-1011 IAISDLAKGNYNVSV
+1011 D
-1026 KYSGDG
+1026 
-1032 KYLPSENA
+1032 
-1040 THFDVVK
+1040 
-1047 ASEYNVTIIIDVGDI
+1047 
-1062 VVGEDAVIGVSVPDI
+1062 
-1077 VSGVVNVTVNGRS
+1077 
-1090 YNVAIVDGKGVLI
+1090 
-1103 ISNLAA
+1103 
-1109 GNYNVNVN
+1109 
-1117 YAGDNKYLPSSNS
+1117 
-1130 ANFTVSKVSSS
+1130 
-1141 VIVDVGDIVVG
+1141 DIVVG

-1193 LAAGDYDVNV
+1193 LAAGDYAVDV

-1225 PSSVLVNVKDIVVG
+1225 PSSVLVNVDDIVVG
-1239 EDAVISIALPEDA
+1239 EDAVVNVVLPDDA
-1252 TGNVTITVNGK
+1252 NGNVTITVNGK

-1303 TTQFSVAKVSDYN
+1303 TTQFRVAKVSDYN

-1484 NATVTIKNTVFG
+1484 NATVTVKNTVLG

>member
-338 IHGNNITAT
+338 IYGNNITAT

-525 IKLVVGNINVDETA
+525 IKLVVGNVNVDETA

-555 VVNGQNYNVAIK
+555 VVNGQTYNVVIK

-690 TTVCF
+690 TTVRF
-695 TVSKLASSVAV
+695 TVFKLASSVAV
-706 DVKDIV
+706 DVK
-712 VGEDAVIGV
+712 
-721 SVPGIVSGVV
+721 
-731 NVTVNGRSYNVA
+731 
-743 IVDGKG
+743 
-749 VLIIS
+749 
-754 NLAAGNYNVNVNY
+754 
-767 AGDNKYLPS
+767 
-776 SNSAN
+776 
-781 FTVSKVSSSVIVDV
+781 
-795 GDIVVGEDAVI
+795 DIVVGEDAVI

-813 VSGVVNVTVNGRSYN
+813 VSGVVNVTVNDESYD
-828 VAIVDGKGVLI
+828 VAIVDGKG
-839 ISNLAAGNY
+839 
-848 NVNVNYAGDNKYL
+848 
-861 PSSNSANF
+861 
-869 TVSKVSSS
+869 T
-877 VIVSVKDIVVGEDA
+877 
-891 VIGVSVPGIVSGVVN
+891 
-906 VTVNGRSYNVA
+906 
-917 IVDGKGVLTISN
+917 LTISN
-929 LAAGDYAVDVNYA
+929 LVAGDYNISASYL
-942 GDNKYVASS
+942 GDDKYLSSS

-956 IISKLPSSV
+956 TISKLASSV

-970 DIIVGEDAIV
+970 
-980 NVVLP
+980 
-985 DDATGSVTITVNGKD
+985 
-1000 YVVDVKYGVAN
+1000 
-1011 IAISDLAKGNYNVSV
+1011 
-1026 KYSGDG
+1026 
-1032 KYLPSENA
+1032 
-1040 THFDVVK
+1040 
-1047 ASEYNVTIIIDVGDI
+1047 
-1062 VVGEDAVIGVSVPDI
+1062 
-1077 VSGVVNVTVNGRS
+1077 
-1090 YNVAIVDGKGVLI
+1090 
-1103 ISNLAA
+1103 
-1109 GNYNVNVN
+1109 
-1117 YAGDNKYLPSSNS
+1117 
-1130 ANFTVSKVSSS
+1130 
-1141 VIVDVGDIVVG
+1141 DIVVG

-1239 EDAVISIALPEDA
+1239 EDAVVNVVLPDDA
-1252 TGNVTITVNGK
+1252 NGNVTITVNGK

-1295 NKYLPGEN
+1295 NKYLPSEN

-1484 NATVTIKNTVFG
+1484 NATVTVKNTVLG

>member
-338 IHGNNITAT
+338 IYGNNITAT

-525 IKLVVGNINVDETA
+525 IKLVVGNVNVDETA

-555 VVNGQNYNVAIK
+555 VVNGQTYNVVIK

-690 TTVCF
+690 TTVRF

-731 NVTVNGRSYNVA
+731 NVTVNDESYDVA

-749 VLIIS
+749 TLTIS
-754 NLAAGNYNVNVNY
+754 NLV
-767 AGDNKYLPS
+767 AGDYNISASYLGDDKYLSS
-776 SNSAN
+776 SNSTK
-781 FTVSKVSSSVIVDV
+781 FTISKLASSVAVDV
-795 GDIVVGEDAVI
+795 D
-806 GVSVPDI
+806 
-813 VSGVVNVTVNGRSYN
+813 
-828 VAIVDGKGVLI
+828 
-839 ISNLAAGNY
+839 
-848 NVNVNYAGDNKYL
+848 
-861 PSSNSANF
+861 
-869 TVSKVSSS
+869 
-877 VIVSVKDIVVGEDA
+877 DIVVGEDA

-917 IVDGKGVLTISN
+917 IVDGKGILTISN
-929 LAAGDYAVDVNYA
+929 LAAGDYDVNVNYA

-956 IISKLPSSV
+956 SISKLASSV
-965 LVNVK
+965 AVDVD
-970 DIIVGEDAIV
+970 DIVVGEDAVV

-1090 YNVAIVDGKGVLI
+1090 YNVAIVDGKGVLT

-1109 GNYNVNVN
+1109 GNYNVNVK
-1117 YAGDNKYLPSSNS
+1117 YGGDDKYLPSSNS

-1141 VIVDVGDIVVG
+1141 VIVSVDDIVVG

-1160 VPDIVSGVVNVT
+1160 VPGISFGVVNVT

-1180 AIVDGKGVLIISN
+1180 AIVDGKGVLTISN
-1193 LAAGDYDVNV
+1193 LVAGDYDVNV
-1203 NYAGDNKYVASSN
+1203 NYVGDNKYVASSN

-1252 TGNVTITVNGK
+1252 TGNVTVNVNGK
-1263 NYVAVVKYG
+1263 NYTAVAKYG
-1272 VASVTISDL
+1272 VASVTISNL
-1281 AKGNYNVSVKYSGD
+1281 ANGTYNVSVFYNGND
-1295 NKYLPGEN
+1295 IYMPMEN
-1303 TTQFSVAKVSDYN
+1303 STNFTVSKVSDYN
-1316 VTVDIVDIIEGE
+1316 MTVDIADIIKGE
-1328 NATVTVVV
+1328 NATITVTT
-1336 PDDGTGEVIITIDGK
+1336 PKDGTGSVVVTINGTDYKGTVTNGTAKVIIPGLD
-1351 EYKGSVDNG
+1351 
-1360 VAKVVIP
+1360 
-1367 DLKEGTYKVVTFY
+1367 EGTYKVVTFY
-1380 TGDNKYDSMIVNG
+1380 TGDAKYDSMIVNG

-1405 TMDDVV
+1405 TMDDIV

-1421 AKLVDAFGNPITNAT
+1421 AKLVDAFGNPIANAT

-1484 NATVTIKNTVFG
+1484 NATVTVKNTVLG

-1546 LTIKLDPK
+1546 LGIRLNPK

-1568 RANNITVMPTLITKD
+1568 RANNITVMPTLVTKD
-1583 LSMKF
+1583 LDMKYL
-1588 QDGSKFNVTILDG
+1588 DGSNFTALTLDG

-1609 NVTFNVN
+1609 NVSFNVN
-1616 GVFYNKVSGA
+1616 GVFYHKVTNK
-1626 DGVASLNINLN
+1626 DGIASLGIRLM
-1637 AGKYIITSMWNGY
+1637 AGEYIITSYWNDF
-1650 QVGNNIT
+1650 QTGNT
-1657 IA
+1657 IKISS

>member
-136 NGVTINNTVGKWSN
+136 NGVTINNTIGKWSN

-338 IHGNNITAT
+338 IYGNNITAT

-695 TVSKLASSVAV
+695 TVSKLASSVAI

-731 NVTVNGRSYNVA
+731 NVTVNDESYDVA

-749 VLIIS
+749 TLTIS
-754 NLAAGNYNVNVNY
+754 NLVSGDYNISASY
-767 AGDNKYLPS
+767 LGDDKYLS
-776 SNSAN
+776 SNNSTK
-781 FTVSKVSSSVIVDV
+781 FTISKLASSVAVDV
-795 GDIVVGEDAVI
+795 GDIVVGEDAV
-806 GVSVPDI
+806 
-813 VSGVVNVTVNGRSYN
+813 
-828 VAIVDGKGVLI
+828 
-839 ISNLAAGNY
+839 
-848 NVNVNYAGDNKYL
+848 
-861 PSSNSANF
+861 
-869 TVSKVSSS
+869 
-877 VIVSVKDIVVGEDA
+877 
-891 VIGVSVPGIVSGVVN
+891 
-906 VTVNGRSYNVA
+906 
-917 IVDGKGVLTISN
+917 
-929 LAAGDYAVDVNYA
+929 
-942 GDNKYVASS
+942 
-951 NSTKF
+951 
-956 IISKLPSSV
+956 
-965 LVNVK
+965 
-970 DIIVGEDAIV
+970 V

-985 DDATGSVTITVNGKD
+985 DDAN
-1000 YVVDVKYGVAN
+1000 
-1011 IAISDLAKGNYNVSV
+1011 
-1026 KYSGDG
+1026 
-1032 KYLPSENA
+1032 
-1040 THFDVVK
+1040 
-1047 ASEYNVTIIIDVGDI
+1047 
-1062 VVGEDAVIGVSVPDI
+1062 
-1077 VSGVVNVTVNGRS
+1077 
-1090 YNVAIVDGKGVLI
+1090 
-1103 ISNLAA
+1103 
-1109 GNYNVNVN
+1109 
-1117 YAGDNKYLPSSNS
+1117 
-1130 ANFTVSKVSSS
+1130 
-1141 VIVDVGDIVVG
+1141 
-1152 EDAVIGVS
+1152 
-1160 VPDIVSGVVNVT
+1160 
-1172 VNGRSYNV
+1172 
-1180 AIVDGKGVLIISN
+1180 
-1193 LAAGDYDVNV
+1193 
-1203 NYAGDNKYVASSN
+1203 
-1216 STKFTISKL
+1216 
-1225 PSSVLVNVKDIVVG
+1225 
-1239 EDAVISIALPEDA
+1239 
-1252 TGNVTITVNGK
+1252 GNVTITVNGK

-1295 NKYLPGEN
+1295 NKYLPSEN

-1484 NATVTIKNTVFG
+1484 NATVTVKNTVLG

>member
-338 IHGNNITAT
+338 IYGNNITAT

-525 IKLVVGNINVDETA
+525 IKLVVGNVNVDETA

-555 VVNGQNYNVAIK
+555 VVNGQTYNVVIK

-690 TTVCF
+690 TTVRF

-721 SVPGIVSGVV
+721 SVP
-731 NVTVNGRSYNVA
+731 
-743 IVDGKG
+743 
-749 VLIIS
+749 
-754 NLAAGNYNVNVNY
+754 
-767 AGDNKYLPS
+767 
-776 SNSAN
+776 
-781 FTVSKVSSSVIVDV
+781 
-795 GDIVVGEDAVI
+795 
-806 GVSVPDI
+806 DI
-813 VSGVVNVTVNGRSYN
+813 VSGVVNVTVNDESYD
-828 VAIVDGKGVLI
+828 VAIVDGKGTLT
-839 ISNLAAGNY
+839 ISNL
-848 NVNVNYAGDNKYL
+848 VAGDYNISASYLGDDKYL
-861 PSSNSANF
+861 SSSNSTKF
-869 TVSKVSSS
+869 TISKLASS
-877 VIVSVKDIVVGEDA
+877 VLVNVKDIVVGEDA
-891 VIGVSVPGIVSGVVN
+891 V
-906 VTVNGRSYNVA
+906 
-917 IVDGKGVLTISN
+917 
-929 LAAGDYAVDVNYA
+929 
-942 GDNKYVASS
+942 
-951 NSTKF
+951 
-956 IISKLPSSV
+956 
-965 LVNVK
+965 
-970 DIIVGEDAIV
+970 V

-1252 TGNVTITVNGK
+1252 TGNVTVNVNGK
-1263 NYVAVVKYG
+1263 NYTAIVKYG
-1272 VASVTISDL
+1272 VASVTVPNL
-1281 AKGNYNVSVKYSGD
+1281 ANGTYSVSVFYNGD
-1295 NKYLPGEN
+1295 DTYMPMEN
-1303 TTQFSVAKVSDYN
+1303 STKFTVSKVSDYN
-1316 VTVDIVDIIEGE
+1316 MTVDIADIIKGE
-1328 NATVTVVV
+1328 NATITVTV
-1336 PDDGTGEVIITIDGK
+1336 PKDGTGSVVVTINGTDYKGTVTNGTAKVIIPGLD
-1351 EYKGSVDNG
+1351 
-1360 VAKVVIP
+1360 
-1367 DLKEGTYKVVTFY
+1367 EGTYKVVTFY
-1380 TGDNKYDSMIVNG
+1380 AGDAKYDSMIVNG

-1405 TMDDVV
+1405 TMEDVV
-1411 KYFKGAQNLT
+1411 KYFSGSQNLT
-1421 AKLVDAFGNPITNAT
+1421 AKLVDAFGNPIANAT

-1484 NATVTIKNTVFG
+1484 NATVTVKNTVFG

-1546 LTIKLDPK
+1546 LGIRLNPK

-1568 RANNITVMPTLITKD
+1568 RANNITVIPTLVTKD
-1583 LSMKF
+1583 LSMKHL
-1588 QDGSKFNVTILDG
+1588 DGSNFTALTLDG

-1609 NVTFNVN
+1609 NVSFNVN
-1616 GVFYNKVSGA
+1616 GVFYHKVTNK
-1626 DGVASLNINLN
+1626 DGIASLGIRLMS
-1637 AGKYIITSMWNGY
+1637 GEYIITSYWNDF
-1650 QVGNNIT
+1650 QTGNT
-1657 IA
+1657 IKISP

>member
-127 VPGSEGSIV
+127 VSGSEGSIV

-230 SANVIFVGLGFS
+230 SANVIFVGLGAS

-338 IHGNNITAT
+338 ICGNNITAT

-395 VWSDSRSNN
+395 VWSDSKSNN

-413 SSSFKGDNAVKAKD
+413 SNSFKGDNAVKAKD

-469 NGKIETID
+469 NGKTETID

-628 NVSSSVSSIEVE
+628 NVSSSVSSIEVK

-690 TTVCF
+690 TTVRF

-712 VGEDAVIGV
+712 GGEDAVIGV

-731 NVTVNGRSYNVA
+731 NVTVNDESYDVA

-749 VLIIS
+749 
-754 NLAAGNYNVNVNY
+754 
-767 AGDNKYLPS
+767 
-776 SNSAN
+776 
-781 FTVSKVSSSVIVDV
+781 T
-795 GDIVVGEDAVI
+795 
-806 GVSVPDI
+806 
-813 VSGVVNVTVNGRSYN
+813 
-828 VAIVDGKGVLI
+828 
-839 ISNLAAGNY
+839 
-848 NVNVNYAGDNKYL
+848 
-861 PSSNSANF
+861 
-869 TVSKVSSS
+869 
-877 VIVSVKDIVVGEDA
+877 
-891 VIGVSVPGIVSGVVN
+891 
-906 VTVNGRSYNVA
+906 
-917 IVDGKGVLTISN
+917 LTISN
-929 LAAGDYAVDVNYA
+929 LVAGDYNISASYL
-942 GDNKYVASS
+942 GDDKYLSSS

-956 IISKLPSSV
+956 TISKLASSV
-965 LVNVK
+965 
-970 DIIVGEDAIV
+970 A
-980 NVVLP
+980 
-985 DDATGSVTITVNGKD
+985 
-1000 YVVDVKYGVAN
+1000 VDV
-1011 IAISDLAKGNYNVSV
+1011 D
-1026 KYSGDG
+1026 
-1032 KYLPSENA
+1032 
-1040 THFDVVK
+1040 
-1047 ASEYNVTIIIDVGDI
+1047 
-1062 VVGEDAVIGVSVPDI
+1062 
-1077 VSGVVNVTVNGRS
+1077 
-1090 YNVAIVDGKGVLI
+1090 
-1103 ISNLAA
+1103 
-1109 GNYNVNVN
+1109 
-1117 YAGDNKYLPSSNS
+1117 
-1130 ANFTVSKVSSS
+1130 
-1141 VIVDVGDIVVG
+1141 DIVVG

-1193 LAAGDYDVNV
+1193 LAAGDYAVDV

-1252 TGNVTITVNGK
+1252 TGNVTVNVNGK
-1263 NYVAVVKYG
+1263 NYTAVAKYG
-1272 VASVTISDL
+1272 VASVTISNL
-1281 AKGNYNVSVKYSGD
+1281 ANGTYNVSVFYNGND
-1295 NKYLPGEN
+1295 IYMPMEN
-1303 TTQFSVAKVSDYN
+1303 STNFTVSKVSDYN
-1316 VTVDIVDIIEGE
+1316 MTVDIADIIKGE
-1328 NATVTVVV
+1328 NATITVTV
-1336 PDDGTGEVIITIDGK
+1336 PKDGTGSVVVTINGTDYKGTVTNGTAKVIIPGLD
-1351 EYKGSVDNG
+1351 
-1360 VAKVVIP
+1360 
-1367 DLKEGTYKVVTFY
+1367 EGTYKVVTFY
-1380 TGDNKYDSMIVNG
+1380 TGDAKYDSMIVNG

-1451 KNGTASMGI
+1451 ENGTASMGI

-1484 NATVTIKNTVFG
+1484 NATVTVKNTVFG

-1546 LTIKLDPK
+1546 LGIRLNPK

-1568 RANNITVMPTLITKD
+1568 RANNITVMPTLVTKD
-1583 LSMKF
+1583 LSMKYL
-1588 QDGSKFNVTILDG
+1588 DGSNFTALTLDG

-1609 NVTFNVN
+1609 NVSFNVN
-1616 GVFYNKVSGA
+1616 GVFYHKVTNK
-1626 DGVASLNINLN
+1626 DGIASLGIRLMS
-1637 AGKYIITSMWNGY
+1637 GEYIITSYWNDF
-1650 QVGNNIT
+1650 QTGNT
-1657 IA
+1657 IKISS

>member
-1 MNFKYLIFLCLMF
+1 M
-14 IVSIGAVSAADDV
+14 
-27 NNTVDNTVDADTAI
+27 
-41 NSVSV
+41 
-46 DSVIMDSPIYANNAK
+46 
-61 EYTITNDNYENYF
+61 
-74 DNETGDILDT
+74 
-84 APFNNGDV
+84 
-92 LKIDNVSD
+92 
-100 KCFVISKNLTILPA
+100 
-114 GANTT
+114 
-119 FTNVGFNF
+119 
-127 VPGSEGSIV
+127 
-136 NGVTINNTVGKWSN
+136 
-150 NDAVFLIP
+150 
-158 ILIQHT
+158 
-164 KNITV
+164 
-169 INSNLYSSAS
+169 
-179 TVPAPNNVVYMVNA
+179 
-193 SYCNI
+193 
-198 RNNTIS
+198 
-204 QSSGKVPVNIVSS
+204 
-217 SYNNITDNKMYSK
+217 
-230 SANVIFVGLGFS
+230 
-242 SLAVAGVSEGNLFKN
+242 
-257 NILDG
+257 
-262 NGISSA
+262 
-268 MCYAIKLQGNSNVG
+268 
-282 KTIGQ
+282 
-287 NTFIGNTISNAYDG
+287 
-301 IYIQDDVNGTTIINN
+301 
-316 TFINVRTGIEMVH
+316 
-329 QRAVVEKAY
+329 
-338 IHGNNITAT
+338 
-347 TDAIVITR
+347 
-355 GSATIEDNVINAGNR
+355 
-370 GIFLKPFSSDLLI
+370 
-383 LNNHVVARGQYA
+383 
-395 VWSDSRSNN
+395 
-404 VTVMGNYLV
+404 
-413 SSSFKGDNAVKAKD
+413 
-427 KSKVSGNGP
+427 
-436 LDINVAI
+436 
-443 DADITKNATATIKLS
+443 
-458 PMVNGTITISF
+458 
-469 NGKIETID
+469 
-477 FNGSGSLVYDLGL
+477 
-490 LEFGEHNITVTYNG
+490 
-504 NNNFNGTTVTKT
+504 
-516 FFVDKINTG
+516 
-525 IKLVVGNINVDETA
+525 
-539 VINVTLT
+539 
-546 PGINGTVKV
+546 
-555 VVNGQNYNVAIK
+555 
-567 NGIGTLEVKWL
+567 
-578 KAGKYDVSAY
+578 
-588 FTGQNYYKDSFA
+588 
-600 SASFSVNKLN
+600 NKLN

-690 TTVCF
+690 TTVRF

-706 DVKDIV
+706 DVKDIVVGEDAVIGVSVPGIVSGVVNVTVNDESYDVAIVDGKGTLTISNLVAGDYNISASYLGDDKYLSSSNSTKFTISKLASSVAVDVDDIV

-754 NLAAGNYNVNVNY
+754 NLAAGDYAVDVNY

-776 SNSAN
+776 SNS
-781 FTVSKVSSSVIVDV
+781 
-795 GDIVVGEDAVI
+795 
-806 GVSVPDI
+806 
-813 VSGVVNVTVNGRSYN
+813 
-828 VAIVDGKGVLI
+828 
-839 ISNLAAGNY
+839 
-848 NVNVNYAGDNKYL
+848 
-861 PSSNSANF
+861 
-869 TVSKVSSS
+869 
-877 VIVSVKDIVVGEDA
+877 
-891 VIGVSVPGIVSGVVN
+891 
-906 VTVNGRSYNVA
+906 
-917 IVDGKGVLTISN
+917 
-929 LAAGDYAVDVNYA
+929 
-942 GDNKYVASS
+942 
-951 NSTKF
+951 TKF
-956 IISKLPSSV
+956 SISKLPSSV

-970 DIIVGEDAIV
+970 DIVVGEDAVV

-1109 GNYNVNVN
+1109 G
-1117 YAGDNKYLPSSNS
+1117 
-1130 ANFTVSKVSSS
+1130 
-1141 VIVDVGDIVVG
+1141 
-1152 EDAVIGVS
+1152 
-1160 VPDIVSGVVNVT
+1160 
-1172 VNGRSYNV
+1172 
-1180 AIVDGKGVLIISN
+1180 
-1193 LAAGDYDVNV
+1193 DYDVNV

-1216 STKFTISKL
+1216 STKFTVSKL

-1239 EDAVISIALPEDA
+1239 EDDVISIALPEDA

-1421 AKLVDAFGNPITNAT
+1421 AKLVDAFGNPIANAT
-1436 VYFTVNGKVYAKTTD
+1436 IYFTVNGKVYAKTTD

-1484 NATVTIKNTVFG
+1484 NATVTVKNTVLG

>member
-262 NGISSA
+262 NGIRSA

-338 IHGNNITAT
+338 IYGNNITAT

-525 IKLVVGNINVDETA
+525 IKLVVGNVNVDETA

-555 VVNGQNYNVAIK
+555 VVNGQTYNVVIK

-690 TTVCF
+690 TTVRF

-706 DVKDIV
+706 DVD
-712 VGEDAVIGV
+712 
-721 SVPGIVSGVV
+721 
-731 NVTVNGRSYNVA
+731 
-743 IVDGKG
+743 
-749 VLIIS
+749 
-754 NLAAGNYNVNVNY
+754 
-767 AGDNKYLPS
+767 
-776 SNSAN
+776 
-781 FTVSKVSSSVIVDV
+781 
-795 GDIVVGEDAVI
+795 DIVVGEDAVI

-828 VAIVDGKGVLI
+828 VAIVDGKGVLT
-839 ISNLAAGNY
+839 ISNLVAGDY
-848 NVNVNYAGDNKYL
+848 DVNVNYAGDNKYL
-861 PSSNSANF
+861 PSSNS
-869 TVSKVSSS
+869 
-877 VIVSVKDIVVGEDA
+877 
-891 VIGVSVPGIVSGVVN
+891 
-906 VTVNGRSYNVA
+906 
-917 IVDGKGVLTISN
+917 
-929 LAAGDYAVDVNYA
+929 
-942 GDNKYVASS
+942 
-951 NSTKF
+951 TKF
-956 IISKLPSSV
+956 TISKLPSSV
-965 LVNVK
+965 LVNVD
-970 DIIVGEDAIV
+970 DIVVGEDAVV

-1026 KYSGDG
+1026 KYSGD
-1032 KYLPSENA
+1032 
-1040 THFDVVK
+1040 
-1047 ASEYNVTIIIDVGDI
+1047 
-1062 VVGEDAVIGVSVPDI
+1062 
-1077 VSGVVNVTVNGRS
+1077 
-1090 YNVAIVDGKGVLI
+1090 
-1103 ISNLAA
+1103 
-1109 GNYNVNVN
+1109 
-1117 YAGDNKYLPSSNS
+1117 
-1130 ANFTVSKVSSS
+1130 
-1141 VIVDVGDIVVG
+1141 
-1152 EDAVIGVS
+1152 
-1160 VPDIVSGVVNVT
+1160 
-1172 VNGRSYNV
+1172 
-1180 AIVDGKGVLIISN
+1180 
-1193 LAAGDYDVNV
+1193 
-1203 NYAGDNKYVASSN
+1203 
-1216 STKFTISKL
+1216 
-1225 PSSVLVNVKDIVVG
+1225 
-1239 EDAVISIALPEDA
+1239 
-1252 TGNVTITVNGK
+1252 
-1263 NYVAVVKYG
+1263 
-1272 VASVTISDL
+1272 
-1281 AKGNYNVSVKYSGD
+1281 

-1303 TTQFSVAKVSDYN
+1303 TTQFRVAKVSDYN

-1421 AKLVDAFGNPITNAT
+1421 AKLVDAFGNPIANAT

-1484 NATVTIKNTVFG
+1484 NATVTVKNTVLG

>member
-127 VPGSEGSIV
+127 VSGSEGSIV

-230 SANVIFVGLGFS
+230 SANVIFVGLGVS

-338 IHGNNITAT
+338 ICGNNITAT

-395 VWSDSRSNN
+395 VWSDSKSNN

-413 SSSFKGDNAVKAKD
+413 SNSFKGDNAVKAKD

-469 NGKIETID
+469 NGKTETID

-628 NVSSSVSSIEVE
+628 NVSSSVSSIEVK

-662 SRKISDLPAGSYLVQ
+662 SRKISDLPAGSYLVK

-690 TTVCF
+690 TTVRF

-731 NVTVNGRSYNVA
+731 NVTVNDESYDVA

-749 VLIIS
+749 
-754 NLAAGNYNVNVNY
+754 
-767 AGDNKYLPS
+767 
-776 SNSAN
+776 
-781 FTVSKVSSSVIVDV
+781 T
-795 GDIVVGEDAVI
+795 
-806 GVSVPDI
+806 
-813 VSGVVNVTVNGRSYN
+813 
-828 VAIVDGKGVLI
+828 
-839 ISNLAAGNY
+839 
-848 NVNVNYAGDNKYL
+848 
-861 PSSNSANF
+861 
-869 TVSKVSSS
+869 
-877 VIVSVKDIVVGEDA
+877 
-891 VIGVSVPGIVSGVVN
+891 
-906 VTVNGRSYNVA
+906 
-917 IVDGKGVLTISN
+917 LTISN
-929 LAAGDYAVDVNYA
+929 LVAGDYNISASYL
-942 GDNKYVASS
+942 GDDKYLSSS

-956 IISKLPSSV
+956 TISKLASSV
-965 LVNVK
+965 
-970 DIIVGEDAIV
+970 A
-980 NVVLP
+980 
-985 DDATGSVTITVNGKD
+985 
-1000 YVVDVKYGVAN
+1000 VDV
-1011 IAISDLAKGNYNVSV
+1011 D
-1026 KYSGDG
+1026 
-1032 KYLPSENA
+1032 
-1040 THFDVVK
+1040 
-1047 ASEYNVTIIIDVGDI
+1047 
-1062 VVGEDAVIGVSVPDI
+1062 
-1077 VSGVVNVTVNGRS
+1077 
-1090 YNVAIVDGKGVLI
+1090 
-1103 ISNLAA
+1103 
-1109 GNYNVNVN
+1109 
-1117 YAGDNKYLPSSNS
+1117 
-1130 ANFTVSKVSSS
+1130 
-1141 VIVDVGDIVVG
+1141 DIVVG

-1193 LAAGDYDVNV
+1193 LAAGDYAVDV

-1252 TGNVTITVNGK
+1252 TGNVTVNVNGK
-1263 NYVAVVKYG
+1263 NYTAVAKYG
-1272 VASVTISDL
+1272 VASVTISNL
-1281 AKGNYNVSVKYSGD
+1281 ANGTYNVSVFYNGND
-1295 NKYLPGEN
+1295 IYMPMEN
-1303 TTQFSVAKVSDYN
+1303 STNFTVSKVSDYN
-1316 VTVDIVDIIEGE
+1316 MTVDIADIIKGE
-1328 NATVTVVV
+1328 NATITVTV
-1336 PDDGTGEVIITIDGK
+1336 PKDGTGSVVVTINGTDYKGTVTNGTAKVIIPGLD
-1351 EYKGSVDNG
+1351 
-1360 VAKVVIP
+1360 
-1367 DLKEGTYKVVTFY
+1367 EGTYKVVTFY
-1380 TGDNKYDSMIVNG
+1380 TGDAKYDSMIVNG

-1451 KNGTASMGI
+1451 ENGTASMGI

-1484 NATVTIKNTVFG
+1484 NATVTVKNTVFG

-1546 LTIKLDPK
+1546 LGIRLNPK

-1568 RANNITVMPTLITKD
+1568 RANNITVMPTLVTKD
-1583 LSMKF
+1583 LSMKYL
-1588 QDGSKFNVTILDG
+1588 DGSNFTALTLDG

-1609 NVTFNVN
+1609 NVSFNVN
-1616 GVFYNKVSGA
+1616 GVFYHKVTNK
-1626 DGVASLNINLN
+1626 DGIASLGIRLMS
-1637 AGKYIITSMWNGY
+1637 GEYIITSYWNDF
-1650 QVGNNIT
+1650 QTGNT
-1657 IA
+1657 IKISS

>member
-338 IHGNNITAT
+338 IYGNNITAT
-347 TDAIVITR
+347 TDVIVITR

-525 IKLVVGNINVDETA
+525 IKLVVGNVNVDETA

-555 VVNGQNYNVAIK
+555 VVNGQTYNVVIK

-690 TTVCF
+690 TTVRF

-721 SVPGIVSGVV
+721 SVPDIVSGVV
-731 NVTVNGRSYNVA
+731 NVTVNDESYDVA

-749 VLIIS
+749 TLTIS
-754 NLAAGNYNVNVNY
+754 NLV
-767 AGDNKYLPS
+767 AGDYNISASYLGDDKYLSS
-776 SNSAN
+776 SNSTK
-781 FTVSKVSSSVIVDV
+781 FTISKLASSVAVDV
-795 GDIVVGEDAVI
+795 GDIVVGEDAV
-806 GVSVPDI
+806 
-813 VSGVVNVTVNGRSYN
+813 
-828 VAIVDGKGVLI
+828 
-839 ISNLAAGNY
+839 
-848 NVNVNYAGDNKYL
+848 
-861 PSSNSANF
+861 
-869 TVSKVSSS
+869 
-877 VIVSVKDIVVGEDA
+877 
-891 VIGVSVPGIVSGVVN
+891 
-906 VTVNGRSYNVA
+906 
-917 IVDGKGVLTISN
+917 
-929 LAAGDYAVDVNYA
+929 
-942 GDNKYVASS
+942 
-951 NSTKF
+951 
-956 IISKLPSSV
+956 
-965 LVNVK
+965 
-970 DIIVGEDAIV
+970 V

-1026 KYSGDG
+1026 KYSGDN
-1032 KYLPSENA
+1032 KYLPSENT
-1040 THFDVVK
+1040 THFDVAK

-1090 YNVAIVDGKGVLI
+1090 YNVAIVDGKGVLT
-1103 ISNLAA
+1103 ISNLVA
-1109 GNYNVNVN
+1109 GNYNVNVK
-1117 YAGDNKYLPSSNS
+1117 YGGDDKYLPSSNS

-1152 EDAVIGVS
+1152 EDAVIDVS
-1160 VPDIVSGVVNVT
+1160 VPCIVSGVVNVT

-1180 AIVDGKGVLIISN
+1180 AIVDGKGVLTISN
-1193 LAAGDYDVNV
+1193 LVAGDYDVNV
-1203 NYAGDNKYVASSN
+1203 NYAGDNKYLPSSN

-1225 PSSVLVNVKDIVVG
+1225 PSSVLVNVDDIVVG
-1239 EDAVISIALPEDA
+1239 EDAVVNVVLPDDA
-1252 TGNVTITVNGK
+1252 NGNVTITVNGK

-1303 TTQFSVAKVSDYN
+1303 TTQFRVAKVSDYN

-1421 AKLVDAFGNPITNAT
+1421 AKLVDTFGNPIANAT
-1436 VYFTVNGKVYAKTTD
+1436 IYFTVNGKVYAKTTD

-1484 NATVTIKNTVFG
+1484 NATVTVKNTVLG

>member
-217 SYNNITDNKMYSK
+217 SYIIITDNKMYSK

-338 IHGNNITAT
+338 IYGNNITAT

-395 VWSDSRSNN
+395 VWSDSKSNN

-413 SSSFKGDNAVKAKD
+413 SNSFKGDNAVKAKD

-525 IKLVVGNINVDETA
+525 IKLVVGNVNVDETA

-555 VVNGQNYNVAIK
+555 VVNGQTYNVVIK

-690 TTVCF
+690 TTVRF

-706 DVKDIV
+706 DVKDIVVGEDAVIGVSVPGIVSGVVNVTVNDESYDVAIVDGKGTLTISNLVAGDYNISASYLGDDKYLSSSNSTKFTISKLASSVAVDVDDIV

-754 NLAAGNYNVNVNY
+754 NLAAGDYAVDVNY

-776 SNSAN
+776 SNS
-781 FTVSKVSSSVIVDV
+781 
-795 GDIVVGEDAVI
+795 
-806 GVSVPDI
+806 
-813 VSGVVNVTVNGRSYN
+813 
-828 VAIVDGKGVLI
+828 
-839 ISNLAAGNY
+839 
-848 NVNVNYAGDNKYL
+848 
-861 PSSNSANF
+861 
-869 TVSKVSSS
+869 
-877 VIVSVKDIVVGEDA
+877 
-891 VIGVSVPGIVSGVVN
+891 
-906 VTVNGRSYNVA
+906 
-917 IVDGKGVLTISN
+917 
-929 LAAGDYAVDVNYA
+929 
-942 GDNKYVASS
+942 
-951 NSTKF
+951 TKF
-956 IISKLPSSV
+956 SISKLPSSV

-970 DIIVGEDAIV
+970 DIVVGEDAVV

-1216 STKFTISKL
+1216 STKFTVSKL

-1239 EDAVISIALPEDA
+1239 EDDVISIALPEDA

>member
-338 IHGNNITAT
+338 IYGNNITAT

-525 IKLVVGNINVDETA
+525 IKLVVGNVNVDETA

-555 VVNGQNYNVAIK
+555 VVNGQTYNVVIK

-695 TVSKLASSVAV
+695 TVSKLASSVAI

-731 NVTVNGRSYNVA
+731 NVTVNDESYDVA

-749 VLIIS
+749 TLTIS
-754 NLAAGNYNVNVNY
+754 NLVSGDYNISASY
-767 AGDNKYLPS
+767 LGDDKYLS
-776 SNSAN
+776 SNNSTK
-781 FTVSKVSSSVIVDV
+781 FTISKLASSVAVDV

-828 VAIVDGKGVLI
+828 VAIVDG
-839 ISNLAAGNY
+839 N
-848 NVNVNYAGDNKYL
+848 
-861 PSSNSANF
+861 
-869 TVSKVSSS
+869 
-877 VIVSVKDIVVGEDA
+877 
-891 VIGVSVPGIVSGVVN
+891 
-906 VTVNGRSYNVA
+906 
-917 IVDGKGVLTISN
+917 GVLT
-929 LAAGDYAVDVNYA
+929 
-942 GDNKYVASS
+942 
-951 NSTKF
+951 
-956 IISKLPSSV
+956 
-965 LVNVK
+965 
-970 DIIVGEDAIV
+970 
-980 NVVLP
+980 
-985 DDATGSVTITVNGKD
+985 
-1000 YVVDVKYGVAN
+1000 
-1011 IAISDLAKGNYNVSV
+1011 
-1026 KYSGDG
+1026 
-1032 KYLPSENA
+1032 
-1040 THFDVVK
+1040 
-1047 ASEYNVTIIIDVGDI
+1047 
-1062 VVGEDAVIGVSVPDI
+1062 
-1077 VSGVVNVTVNGRS
+1077 
-1090 YNVAIVDGKGVLI
+1090 

-1252 TGNVTITVNGK
+1252 TGNVTVNVNGK
-1263 NYVAVVKYG
+1263 NYTAVAKYG
-1272 VASVTISDL
+1272 VASVTISNL
-1281 AKGNYNVSVKYSGD
+1281 ANGTYNVSVFYNGND
-1295 NKYLPGEN
+1295 IYMPMEN
-1303 TTQFSVAKVSDYN
+1303 STNFTVSKVSDYN
-1316 VTVDIVDIIEGE
+1316 MTVDIADIIKGE
-1328 NATVTVVV
+1328 NATITVTV
-1336 PDDGTGEVIITIDGK
+1336 PKDGTGSVVVTINGTDYKGTVTNGTAKVIIPGLD
-1351 EYKGSVDNG
+1351 
-1360 VAKVVIP
+1360 
-1367 DLKEGTYKVVTFY
+1367 EGTYKVVTFY
-1380 TGDNKYDSMIVNG
+1380 TGDAKYDSMIVNG

-1421 AKLVDAFGNPITNAT
+1421 AKLVDAFGNPIANAT

-1484 NATVTIKNTVFG
+1484 NATVTVKNTVFG

-1533 FYTRVTDENGTAS
+1533 FYTRVTDENGTAG
-1546 LTIKLDPK
+1546 LGIRLNPK

-1568 RANNITVMPTLITKD
+1568 RANNITVMPTLVTKD
-1583 LSMKF
+1583 LSMKYL
-1588 QDGSKFNVTILDG
+1588 DGSNFTALTLDG

-1609 NVTFNVN
+1609 NVSFNVN
-1616 GVFYNKVSGA
+1616 GVFYHKVTNK
-1626 DGVASLNINLN
+1626 DGIASLGIRLMS
-1637 AGKYIITSMWNGY
+1637 GEYIITSYWNDF
-1650 QVGNNIT
+1650 QTGNT
-1657 IA
+1657 IKISP

>member
-338 IHGNNITAT
+338 IYGNNITAT

-525 IKLVVGNINVDETA
+525 IKLVVGNVNVDETA

-555 VVNGQNYNVAIK
+555 VVNGQTYNVVIK

-690 TTVCF
+690 TTVRF

-706 DVKDIV
+706 DVD
-712 VGEDAVIGV
+712 
-721 SVPGIVSGVV
+721 
-731 NVTVNGRSYNVA
+731 
-743 IVDGKG
+743 
-749 VLIIS
+749 
-754 NLAAGNYNVNVNY
+754 
-767 AGDNKYLPS
+767 
-776 SNSAN
+776 
-781 FTVSKVSSSVIVDV
+781 
-795 GDIVVGEDAVI
+795 DIVVGEDAVI

-839 ISNLAAGNY
+839 ISNLAAG
-848 NVNVNYAGDNKYL
+848 
-861 PSSNSANF
+861 
-869 TVSKVSSS
+869 
-877 VIVSVKDIVVGEDA
+877 
-891 VIGVSVPGIVSGVVN
+891 
-906 VTVNGRSYNVA
+906 
-917 IVDGKGVLTISN
+917 
-929 LAAGDYAVDVNYA
+929 DYAVDVNYA

-956 IISKLPSSV
+956 TISKLASSV
-965 LVNVK
+965 AVDVG
-970 DIIVGEDAIV
+970 DIVVGEDAVV

-1026 KYSGDG
+1026 KYSGDN
-1032 KYLPSENA
+1032 KYLPSENT
-1040 THFDVVK
+1040 THFDVAK

-1090 YNVAIVDGKGVLI
+1090 YNVAIVDGKGVLT
-1103 ISNLAA
+1103 ISNLVA
-1109 GNYNVNVN
+1109 GNYNVNVK
-1117 YAGDNKYLPSSNS
+1117 YGGDDKYLPSSNS

-1152 EDAVIGVS
+1152 EDAVIDVS
-1160 VPDIVSGVVNVT
+1160 VPCIVSGVVNVT

-1180 AIVDGKGVLIISN
+1180 AIVDGKGVLTISN
-1193 LAAGDYDVNV
+1193 LVAGDYDVNV
-1203 NYAGDNKYVASSN
+1203 NYAGDNKYLPSSN

-1225 PSSVLVNVKDIVVG
+1225 PSSVLVNVDDIVVG
-1239 EDAVISIALPEDA
+1239 EDAVVNVVLPDDA
-1252 TGNVTITVNGK
+1252 TGSVTITVNGK
-1263 NYVAVVKYG
+1263 DYVVDVKYG
-1272 VASVTISDL
+1272 VANIAISDL

-1303 TTQFSVAKVSDYN
+1303 TTQFRVAKVSDYN

-1421 AKLVDAFGNPITNAT
+1421 AKLVDAFGNPIANAT

>member
-338 IHGNNITAT
+338 IYGNNITAT

-525 IKLVVGNINVDETA
+525 IKLVVGNVNVDETA

-555 VVNGQNYNVAIK
+555 VVNGQTYNVVIK

-690 TTVCF
+690 TTVRF

-731 NVTVNGRSYNVA
+731 NVTVNDESYDVA

-749 VLIIS
+749 
-754 NLAAGNYNVNVNY
+754 
-767 AGDNKYLPS
+767 
-776 SNSAN
+776 
-781 FTVSKVSSSVIVDV
+781 T
-795 GDIVVGEDAVI
+795 
-806 GVSVPDI
+806 
-813 VSGVVNVTVNGRSYN
+813 
-828 VAIVDGKGVLI
+828 
-839 ISNLAAGNY
+839 
-848 NVNVNYAGDNKYL
+848 
-861 PSSNSANF
+861 
-869 TVSKVSSS
+869 
-877 VIVSVKDIVVGEDA
+877 
-891 VIGVSVPGIVSGVVN
+891 
-906 VTVNGRSYNVA
+906 
-917 IVDGKGVLTISN
+917 LTISN
-929 LAAGDYAVDVNYA
+929 LVSGDYNISASYL
-942 GDNKYVASS
+942 GDDKYLSS
-951 NSTKF
+951 NNSTKF
-956 IISKLPSSV
+956 TISKLASSV
-965 LVNVK
+965 
-970 DIIVGEDAIV
+970 A
-980 NVVLP
+980 
-985 DDATGSVTITVNGKD
+985 
-1000 YVVDVKYGVAN
+1000 
-1011 IAISDLAKGNYNVSV
+1011 
-1026 KYSGDG
+1026 
-1032 KYLPSENA
+1032 
-1040 THFDVVK
+1040 
-1047 ASEYNVTIIIDVGDI
+1047 
-1062 VVGEDAVIGVSVPDI
+1062 
-1077 VSGVVNVTVNGRS
+1077 
-1090 YNVAIVDGKGVLI
+1090 
-1103 ISNLAA
+1103 
-1109 GNYNVNVN
+1109 
-1117 YAGDNKYLPSSNS
+1117 
-1130 ANFTVSKVSSS
+1130 
-1141 VIVDVGDIVVG
+1141 VDVGDIVVG

-1239 EDAVISIALPEDA
+1239 EDAVVNVVLPDDA
-1252 TGNVTITVNGK
+1252 NGNVTITVNGK

-1295 NKYLPGEN
+1295 NKYLPSEN

-1484 NATVTIKNTVFG
+1484 NATVTVKNTVLG

>member
-127 VPGSEGSIV
+127 VSGSEGSIV

-230 SANVIFVGLGFS
+230 SANVIFVGLGAS

-338 IHGNNITAT
+338 ICGNNITAT

-395 VWSDSRSNN
+395 VWSDSKSNN

-413 SSSFKGDNAVKAKD
+413 SNSFKGDNAVKAKD

-469 NGKIETID
+469 NGKTETID

-628 NVSSSVSSIEVE
+628 NVSSSVSSIEVK

-690 TTVCF
+690 TTVRF

-712 VGEDAVIGV
+712 GGEDAVIGV

-731 NVTVNGRSYNVA
+731 NVTVNDESYDVA

-749 VLIIS
+749 
-754 NLAAGNYNVNVNY
+754 
-767 AGDNKYLPS
+767 
-776 SNSAN
+776 
-781 FTVSKVSSSVIVDV
+781 T
-795 GDIVVGEDAVI
+795 
-806 GVSVPDI
+806 
-813 VSGVVNVTVNGRSYN
+813 
-828 VAIVDGKGVLI
+828 
-839 ISNLAAGNY
+839 
-848 NVNVNYAGDNKYL
+848 
-861 PSSNSANF
+861 
-869 TVSKVSSS
+869 
-877 VIVSVKDIVVGEDA
+877 
-891 VIGVSVPGIVSGVVN
+891 
-906 VTVNGRSYNVA
+906 
-917 IVDGKGVLTISN
+917 LTISN
-929 LAAGDYAVDVNYA
+929 LVAGDYNISASYL
-942 GDNKYVASS
+942 GDDKYLSSS

-956 IISKLPSSV
+956 TISKLASSV
-965 LVNVK
+965 
-970 DIIVGEDAIV
+970 A
-980 NVVLP
+980 
-985 DDATGSVTITVNGKD
+985 
-1000 YVVDVKYGVAN
+1000 VDV
-1011 IAISDLAKGNYNVSV
+1011 D
-1026 KYSGDG
+1026 
-1032 KYLPSENA
+1032 
-1040 THFDVVK
+1040 
-1047 ASEYNVTIIIDVGDI
+1047 
-1062 VVGEDAVIGVSVPDI
+1062 
-1077 VSGVVNVTVNGRS
+1077 
-1090 YNVAIVDGKGVLI
+1090 
-1103 ISNLAA
+1103 
-1109 GNYNVNVN
+1109 
-1117 YAGDNKYLPSSNS
+1117 
-1130 ANFTVSKVSSS
+1130 
-1141 VIVDVGDIVVG
+1141 DIVVG

-1252 TGNVTITVNGK
+1252 TGNVTVNVNGK
-1263 NYVAVVKYG
+1263 NYTAVAKYG
-1272 VASVTISDL
+1272 VASVTISNL
-1281 AKGNYNVSVKYSGD
+1281 ANGTYNVSVFYNGND
-1295 NKYLPGEN
+1295 IYMPMEN
-1303 TTQFSVAKVSDYN
+1303 STNFTVSKVSDYN
-1316 VTVDIVDIIEGE
+1316 MTVDIADIIKGE
-1328 NATVTVVV
+1328 NATITVTV
-1336 PDDGTGEVIITIDGK
+1336 PKDGTGSVVVTINGTDYKGTVTNGTAKVIIPGLD
-1351 EYKGSVDNG
+1351 
-1360 VAKVVIP
+1360 
-1367 DLKEGTYKVVTFY
+1367 EGTYKVVTFY
-1380 TGDNKYDSMIVNG
+1380 TGDAKYDSMIVNG

-1451 KNGTASMGI
+1451 ENGTASMGI

-1484 NATVTIKNTVFG
+1484 NATVTVKNTVFG

-1546 LTIKLDPK
+1546 LGIRLNPK

-1568 RANNITVMPTLITKD
+1568 RANNITVMPTLVTKD
-1583 LSMKF
+1583 LSMKYL
-1588 QDGSKFNVTILDG
+1588 DGSNFTALTLDG

-1609 NVTFNVN
+1609 NVSFNVN
-1616 GVFYNKVSGA
+1616 GVFYHKVTNK
-1626 DGVASLNINLN
+1626 DGIASLGIRLMS
-1637 AGKYIITSMWNGY
+1637 GEYIITSYWNDF
-1650 QVGNNIT
+1650 QTGNT
-1657 IA
+1657 IKISS

>member
-46 DSVIMDSPIYANNAK
+46 DSVIMDSPIYVNNAK

-338 IHGNNITAT
+338 IYGNNITAT

-525 IKLVVGNINVDETA
+525 IKLVVGNVNVDETA

-555 VVNGQNYNVAIK
+555 VVNGQTYNVVIK

-690 TTVCF
+690 TTVRF

-731 NVTVNGRSYNVA
+731 NVTVNDESYDVA

-749 VLIIS
+749 
-754 NLAAGNYNVNVNY
+754 
-767 AGDNKYLPS
+767 
-776 SNSAN
+776 
-781 FTVSKVSSSVIVDV
+781 T
-795 GDIVVGEDAVI
+795 
-806 GVSVPDI
+806 
-813 VSGVVNVTVNGRSYN
+813 
-828 VAIVDGKGVLI
+828 
-839 ISNLAAGNY
+839 
-848 NVNVNYAGDNKYL
+848 
-861 PSSNSANF
+861 
-869 TVSKVSSS
+869 
-877 VIVSVKDIVVGEDA
+877 
-891 VIGVSVPGIVSGVVN
+891 
-906 VTVNGRSYNVA
+906 
-917 IVDGKGVLTISN
+917 LTISN
-929 LAAGDYAVDVNYA
+929 LVSGDYNISASYL
-942 GDNKYVASS
+942 GDDKYLSS
-951 NSTKF
+951 NNSTKF
-956 IISKLPSSV
+956 TISKLASSV
-965 LVNVK
+965 
-970 DIIVGEDAIV
+970 A
-980 NVVLP
+980 
-985 DDATGSVTITVNGKD
+985 
-1000 YVVDVKYGVAN
+1000 
-1011 IAISDLAKGNYNVSV
+1011 
-1026 KYSGDG
+1026 
-1032 KYLPSENA
+1032 
-1040 THFDVVK
+1040 
-1047 ASEYNVTIIIDVGDI
+1047 
-1062 VVGEDAVIGVSVPDI
+1062 
-1077 VSGVVNVTVNGRS
+1077 
-1090 YNVAIVDGKGVLI
+1090 
-1103 ISNLAA
+1103 
-1109 GNYNVNVN
+1109 
-1117 YAGDNKYLPSSNS
+1117 
-1130 ANFTVSKVSSS
+1130 
-1141 VIVDVGDIVVG
+1141 VDVGDIVVG

-1239 EDAVISIALPEDA
+1239 EDAVVNVVLPDDA
-1252 TGNVTITVNGK
+1252 NGNVTITVNGK
-1263 NYVAVVKYG
+1263 NYMAVVKYG

-1295 NKYLPGEN
+1295 NKYLPSEN

-1411 KYFKGAQNLT
+1411 KYFKSAQNLT
-1421 AKLVDAFGNPITNAT
+1421 AKLVDAFGNPIANAT

-1478 YDKATA
+1478 HDKATA
-1484 NATVTIKNTVFG
+1484 NATVTVKNTVLG

>member
-242 SLAVAGVSEGNLFKN
+242 SLAVAGISEGNLFKN

-338 IHGNNITAT
+338 IYGNNITAT

-555 VVNGQNYNVAIK
+555 VVNGQTYNVAIK

-628 NVSSSVSSIEVE
+628 NVSSSVYSIEVE

-690 TTVCF
+690 TTVRF

-706 DVKDIV
+706 DVKDIVVGEDAVIGVSVPGIVSGVVNVTVNDESYDVAIVDGKGTLTISNLVAGDYNISASYLGDDKYLSSSNSTKFTISKLASSVAVDVDDIV

-754 NLAAGNYNVNVNY
+754 NLAAGDYAVDVNY

-776 SNSAN
+776 SNS
-781 FTVSKVSSSVIVDV
+781 
-795 GDIVVGEDAVI
+795 
-806 GVSVPDI
+806 
-813 VSGVVNVTVNGRSYN
+813 
-828 VAIVDGKGVLI
+828 
-839 ISNLAAGNY
+839 
-848 NVNVNYAGDNKYL
+848 
-861 PSSNSANF
+861 
-869 TVSKVSSS
+869 
-877 VIVSVKDIVVGEDA
+877 
-891 VIGVSVPGIVSGVVN
+891 
-906 VTVNGRSYNVA
+906 
-917 IVDGKGVLTISN
+917 
-929 LAAGDYAVDVNYA
+929 
-942 GDNKYVASS
+942 
-951 NSTKF
+951 TKF
-956 IISKLPSSV
+956 SISKLPSSV

-970 DIIVGEDAIV
+970 DIVVGEDAVV

-985 DDATGSVTITVNGKD
+985 DDANGNVTITVNGKN
-1000 YVVDVKYGVAN
+1000 YVAVVKYGVASVT
-1011 IAISDLAKGNYNVSV
+1011 ISDLAKGNYNVSV

-1193 LAAGDYDVNV
+1193 LAAGDYAVDV
-1203 NYAGDNKYVASSN
+1203 NYAGDNKYLPSSN
-1216 STKFTISKL
+1216 STKFSISKL

-1239 EDAVISIALPEDA
+1239 EDAVVNVVLPDDA
-1252 TGNVTITVNGK
+1252 NGNVTITVNGK

-1421 AKLVDAFGNPITNAT
+1421 AKLVDAFGNPIANAT

-1478 YDKATA
+1478 HDKATA
-1484 NATVTIKNTVFG
+1484 NATVTVKNTVFG

>member
-338 IHGNNITAT
+338 IYGNNITAT

-525 IKLVVGNINVDETA
+525 IKLVVGNVNVDETA

-555 VVNGQNYNVAIK
+555 VVNGQTYNVVIK

-690 TTVCF
+690 TTVRF

-731 NVTVNGRSYNVA
+731 NVTVNDESYDVA

-749 VLIIS
+749 
-754 NLAAGNYNVNVNY
+754 
-767 AGDNKYLPS
+767 
-776 SNSAN
+776 
-781 FTVSKVSSSVIVDV
+781 T
-795 GDIVVGEDAVI
+795 
-806 GVSVPDI
+806 
-813 VSGVVNVTVNGRSYN
+813 
-828 VAIVDGKGVLI
+828 
-839 ISNLAAGNY
+839 
-848 NVNVNYAGDNKYL
+848 
-861 PSSNSANF
+861 
-869 TVSKVSSS
+869 
-877 VIVSVKDIVVGEDA
+877 
-891 VIGVSVPGIVSGVVN
+891 
-906 VTVNGRSYNVA
+906 
-917 IVDGKGVLTISN
+917 LTISN
-929 LAAGDYAVDVNYA
+929 LVSGDYNISASYL
-942 GDNKYVASS
+942 GDDKYLSS
-951 NSTKF
+951 NNSTKF
-956 IISKLPSSV
+956 TISKLASSV
-965 LVNVK
+965 
-970 DIIVGEDAIV
+970 A
-980 NVVLP
+980 
-985 DDATGSVTITVNGKD
+985 
-1000 YVVDVKYGVAN
+1000 
-1011 IAISDLAKGNYNVSV
+1011 
-1026 KYSGDG
+1026 
-1032 KYLPSENA
+1032 
-1040 THFDVVK
+1040 
-1047 ASEYNVTIIIDVGDI
+1047 
-1062 VVGEDAVIGVSVPDI
+1062 
-1077 VSGVVNVTVNGRS
+1077 
-1090 YNVAIVDGKGVLI
+1090 
-1103 ISNLAA
+1103 
-1109 GNYNVNVN
+1109 
-1117 YAGDNKYLPSSNS
+1117 
-1130 ANFTVSKVSSS
+1130 
-1141 VIVDVGDIVVG
+1141 VDVGDIVVG

-1239 EDAVISIALPEDA
+1239 EDAVVNVVLPDDA
-1252 TGNVTITVNGK
+1252 NGNVTITVNGK

-1295 NKYLPGEN
+1295 NKYLPSEN

-1421 AKLVDAFGNPITNAT
+1421 AKLVDAFGNPIANAT

-1478 YDKATA
+1478 HDKATA
-1484 NATVTIKNTVFG
+1484 NATVTVKNTVLG

>member
-338 IHGNNITAT
+338 IYGNNITAT

-525 IKLVVGNINVDETA
+525 IKLVVGNVNVDETA

-555 VVNGQNYNVAIK
+555 VVNGQTYNVVIK

-690 TTVCF
+690 TTVRF

-721 SVPGIVSGVV
+721 SVP
-731 NVTVNGRSYNVA
+731 
-743 IVDGKG
+743 
-749 VLIIS
+749 
-754 NLAAGNYNVNVNY
+754 
-767 AGDNKYLPS
+767 
-776 SNSAN
+776 
-781 FTVSKVSSSVIVDV
+781 
-795 GDIVVGEDAVI
+795 
-806 GVSVPDI
+806 DI
-813 VSGVVNVTVNGRSYN
+813 VSGVVNVTVNDESYD
-828 VAIVDGKGVLI
+828 VAIVDGKGTLT
-839 ISNLAAGNY
+839 ISNL
-848 NVNVNYAGDNKYL
+848 VAGDYNISASYLGDDKYL
-861 PSSNSANF
+861 SSSNSTKF
-869 TVSKVSSS
+869 TISKLASS
-877 VIVSVKDIVVGEDA
+877 VLVNVKDIVVGEDA
-891 VIGVSVPGIVSGVVN
+891 V
-906 VTVNGRSYNVA
+906 
-917 IVDGKGVLTISN
+917 
-929 LAAGDYAVDVNYA
+929 
-942 GDNKYVASS
+942 
-951 NSTKF
+951 
-956 IISKLPSSV
+956 
-965 LVNVK
+965 
-970 DIIVGEDAIV
+970 V

-1252 TGNVTITVNGK
+1252 TGNVTVNVNGK
-1263 NYVAVVKYG
+1263 NYTAVVKYG
-1272 VASVTISDL
+1272 VASVTISNL
-1281 AKGNYNVSVKYSGD
+1281 ANGTYNVSVFYNGND
-1295 NKYLPGEN
+1295 IYMPMEN
-1303 TTQFSVAKVSDYN
+1303 STNFTVSKVSDYN
-1316 VTVDIVDIIEGE
+1316 MTVDIADIIKGE
-1328 NATVTVVV
+1328 NATITVTV
-1336 PDDGTGEVIITIDGK
+1336 PKDGTGSVVVTINGTD
-1351 EYKGSVDNG
+1351 YKGSVTNG
-1360 VAKVVIP
+1360 TAKVIIP
-1367 DLKEGTYKVVTFY
+1367 GLDEGTYKVVTFY
-1380 TGDNKYDSMIVNG
+1380 TGDAKYDSMIVNG

-1421 AKLVDAFGNPITNAT
+1421 AKLVDAFGNPIANAT

-1484 NATVTIKNTVFG
+1484 NATVTVKNTVFG

-1546 LTIKLDPK
+1546 LGIRLNPK

-1568 RANNITVMPTLITKD
+1568 RANNITVIPTLVTKD
-1583 LSMKF
+1583 LSMKHL
-1588 QDGSKFNVTILDG
+1588 DGSNFTALTLDG

-1609 NVTFNVN
+1609 NVSFNVN
-1616 GVFYNKVSGA
+1616 GVFYHKVTNK
-1626 DGVASLNINLN
+1626 DGIASLGIRLMS
-1637 AGKYIITSMWNGY
+1637 GEYIITSYWNDF
-1650 QVGNNIT
+1650 QTGNT
-1657 IA
+1657 IKISP

>member
-338 IHGNNITAT
+338 IYGNNITAT

-395 VWSDSRSNN
+395 VWSDSKSNN

-458 PMVNGTITISF
+458 PMVNGTITINF

-525 IKLVVGNINVDETA
+525 IKLVVGNVNVDETA

-555 VVNGQNYNVAIK
+555 VVNGQTYNVVIK

-721 SVPGIVSGVV
+721 SVP
-731 NVTVNGRSYNVA
+731 
-743 IVDGKG
+743 
-749 VLIIS
+749 
-754 NLAAGNYNVNVNY
+754 
-767 AGDNKYLPS
+767 
-776 SNSAN
+776 
-781 FTVSKVSSSVIVDV
+781 
-795 GDIVVGEDAVI
+795 
-806 GVSVPDI
+806 DI
-813 VSGVVNVTVNGRSYN
+813 VSGVVNVTVNDESYD
-828 VAIVDGKGVLI
+828 VAIVDGKG
-839 ISNLAAGNY
+839 
-848 NVNVNYAGDNKYL
+848 
-861 PSSNSANF
+861 
-869 TVSKVSSS
+869 T
-877 VIVSVKDIVVGEDA
+877 
-891 VIGVSVPGIVSGVVN
+891 
-906 VTVNGRSYNVA
+906 
-917 IVDGKGVLTISN
+917 LTISN
-929 LAAGDYAVDVNYA
+929 LVSGDYNISASYL
-942 GDNKYVASS
+942 GDDKYLSS
-951 NSTKF
+951 NNSTKF
-956 IISKLPSSV
+956 TISKLASSV
-965 LVNVK
+965 
-970 DIIVGEDAIV
+970 A
-980 NVVLP
+980 
-985 DDATGSVTITVNGKD
+985 
-1000 YVVDVKYGVAN
+1000 
-1011 IAISDLAKGNYNVSV
+1011 
-1026 KYSGDG
+1026 
-1032 KYLPSENA
+1032 
-1040 THFDVVK
+1040 
-1047 ASEYNVTIIIDVGDI
+1047 
-1062 VVGEDAVIGVSVPDI
+1062 
-1077 VSGVVNVTVNGRS
+1077 
-1090 YNVAIVDGKGVLI
+1090 
-1103 ISNLAA
+1103 
-1109 GNYNVNVN
+1109 
-1117 YAGDNKYLPSSNS
+1117 
-1130 ANFTVSKVSSS
+1130 
-1141 VIVDVGDIVVG
+1141 VDVGDIVVG

-1239 EDAVISIALPEDA
+1239 EDAVVNVVLPDDA
-1252 TGNVTITVNGK
+1252 NGNVTITVNGK

-1295 NKYLPGEN
+1295 NKYLPSEN

-1411 KYFKGAQNLT
+1411 KYFKSAQNLT
-1421 AKLVDAFGNPITNAT
+1421 AKLVDAFGNPIANAT

-1451 KNGTASMGI
+1451 ENGTASMGI

-1484 NATVTIKNTVFG
+1484 NATVTVKNTVLG

-1626 DGVASLNINLN
+1626 DGVASLNITLN

>member
-287 NTFIGNTISNAYDG
+287 NTFIGNIISNAYDG

-316 TFINVRTGIEMVH
+316 NFINVRTGIEMVH

-338 IHGNNITAT
+338 IYGNNITAT

-525 IKLVVGNINVDETA
+525 IKLVVGNVNVDETA

-555 VVNGQNYNVAIK
+555 VVNGQTYNVVIK

-690 TTVCF
+690 TTVRF

-731 NVTVNGRSYNVA
+731 NVTVNDESYDVA

-749 VLIIS
+749 TLTIS
-754 NLAAGNYNVNVNY
+754 NLV
-767 AGDNKYLPS
+767 AGDYNISASYLGDDKYLSS
-776 SNSAN
+776 SNSTK
-781 FTVSKVSSSVIVDV
+781 FTISKLASSVAVDV
-795 GDIVVGEDAVI
+795 D
-806 GVSVPDI
+806 
-813 VSGVVNVTVNGRSYN
+813 
-828 VAIVDGKGVLI
+828 
-839 ISNLAAGNY
+839 
-848 NVNVNYAGDNKYL
+848 
-861 PSSNSANF
+861 
-869 TVSKVSSS
+869 
-877 VIVSVKDIVVGEDA
+877 DIVVGEDA

-929 LAAGDYAVDVNYA
+929 LAAGDY
-942 GDNKYVASS
+942 
-951 NSTKF
+951 
-956 IISKLPSSV
+956 
-965 LVNVK
+965 
-970 DIIVGEDAIV
+970 
-980 NVVLP
+980 
-985 DDATGSVTITVNGKD
+985 
-1000 YVVDVKYGVAN
+1000 
-1011 IAISDLAKGNYNVSV
+1011 
-1026 KYSGDG
+1026 
-1032 KYLPSENA
+1032 
-1040 THFDVVK
+1040 
-1047 ASEYNVTIIIDVGDI
+1047 
-1062 VVGEDAVIGVSVPDI
+1062 
-1077 VSGVVNVTVNGRS
+1077 
-1090 YNVAIVDGKGVLI
+1090 
-1103 ISNLAA
+1103 
-1109 GNYNVNVN
+1109 
-1117 YAGDNKYLPSSNS
+1117 
-1130 ANFTVSKVSSS
+1130 
-1141 VIVDVGDIVVG
+1141 
-1152 EDAVIGVS
+1152 
-1160 VPDIVSGVVNVT
+1160 
-1172 VNGRSYNV
+1172 
-1180 AIVDGKGVLIISN
+1180 
-1193 LAAGDYDVNV
+1193 DVNV

-1225 PSSVLVNVKDIVVG
+1225 AYSVLVNVKDIVVG
-1239 EDAVISIALPEDA
+1239 EDAVVNVVLPDDA
-1252 TGNVTITVNGK
+1252 NGNVTITVNGK

-1295 NKYLPGEN
+1295 NKYLPSEN

-1421 AKLVDAFGNPITNAT
+1421 AKLVDAFGNPIANAT

>member
-127 VPGSEGSIV
+127 VSGSEGSIV

-230 SANVIFVGLGFS
+230 SANVIFVGLGAS

-338 IHGNNITAT
+338 ICGNNITAT

-395 VWSDSRSNN
+395 VWSDSKSNN

-413 SSSFKGDNAVKAKD
+413 SNSFKGDNAVKAKD

-469 NGKIETID
+469 NGKTETID

-628 NVSSSVSSIEVE
+628 NVSSSVSSIEVK

-690 TTVCF
+690 TTVRF

-731 NVTVNGRSYNVA
+731 NVTVNDESYDVA

-749 VLIIS
+749 
-754 NLAAGNYNVNVNY
+754 
-767 AGDNKYLPS
+767 
-776 SNSAN
+776 
-781 FTVSKVSSSVIVDV
+781 T
-795 GDIVVGEDAVI
+795 
-806 GVSVPDI
+806 
-813 VSGVVNVTVNGRSYN
+813 
-828 VAIVDGKGVLI
+828 
-839 ISNLAAGNY
+839 
-848 NVNVNYAGDNKYL
+848 
-861 PSSNSANF
+861 
-869 TVSKVSSS
+869 
-877 VIVSVKDIVVGEDA
+877 
-891 VIGVSVPGIVSGVVN
+891 
-906 VTVNGRSYNVA
+906 
-917 IVDGKGVLTISN
+917 LTISN
-929 LAAGDYAVDVNYA
+929 LVAGDYNISASYL
-942 GDNKYVASS
+942 GDDKYLSSS

-956 IISKLPSSV
+956 TISKLASSV
-965 LVNVK
+965 
-970 DIIVGEDAIV
+970 A
-980 NVVLP
+980 
-985 DDATGSVTITVNGKD
+985 
-1000 YVVDVKYGVAN
+1000 
-1011 IAISDLAKGNYNVSV
+1011 
-1026 KYSGDG
+1026 
-1032 KYLPSENA
+1032 
-1040 THFDVVK
+1040 
-1047 ASEYNVTIIIDVGDI
+1047 
-1062 VVGEDAVIGVSVPDI
+1062 
-1077 VSGVVNVTVNGRS
+1077 
-1090 YNVAIVDGKGVLI
+1090 
-1103 ISNLAA
+1103 
-1109 GNYNVNVN
+1109 
-1117 YAGDNKYLPSSNS
+1117 
-1130 ANFTVSKVSSS
+1130 
-1141 VIVDVGDIVVG
+1141 VDVGDIVVG

-1193 LAAGDYDVNV
+1193 LAAGDYAVDV

-1252 TGNVTITVNGK
+1252 TGNVTVNVNGK
-1263 NYVAVVKYG
+1263 NYTAVAKYG
-1272 VASVTISDL
+1272 VASVTISNL
-1281 AKGNYNVSVKYSGD
+1281 ANGTYNVSVFYNGND
-1295 NKYLPGEN
+1295 IYMPMEN
-1303 TTQFSVAKVSDYN
+1303 STNFTVSKVSDYN
-1316 VTVDIVDIIEGE
+1316 MTVDIADIIKGE
-1328 NATVTVVV
+1328 NATITVTV
-1336 PDDGTGEVIITIDGK
+1336 PKDGTGSVVVTINGTDYKGTVTNGTAKVIIPGLD
-1351 EYKGSVDNG
+1351 
-1360 VAKVVIP
+1360 
-1367 DLKEGTYKVVTFY
+1367 EGTYKVVTFY
-1380 TGDNKYDSMIVNG
+1380 TGDAKYDSMIVNG

-1451 KNGTASMGI
+1451 ENGTASVGI

-1484 NATVTIKNTVFG
+1484 NATVTVKNTVFG

-1546 LTIKLDPK
+1546 LGIRLNPK

-1568 RANNITVMPTLITKD
+1568 RANNITVMPTLVTKD
-1583 LSMKF
+1583 LSMKYL
-1588 QDGSKFNVTILDG
+1588 DGSNFTALTLDG

-1609 NVTFNVN
+1609 NVSFNVN
-1616 GVFYNKVSGA
+1616 GVFYHKVTNK
-1626 DGVASLNINLN
+1626 DGIASLGIRLMS
-1637 AGKYIITSMWNGY
+1637 GEYIITSYWNDF
-1650 QVGNNIT
+1650 QTGNT
-1657 IA
+1657 IKISS

>member
-1 MNFKYLIFLCLMF
+1 M
-14 IVSIGAVSAADDV
+14 
-27 NNTVDNTVDADTAI
+27 
-41 NSVSV
+41 
-46 DSVIMDSPIYANNAK
+46 
-61 EYTITNDNYENYF
+61 
-74 DNETGDILDT
+74 
-84 APFNNGDV
+84 
-92 LKIDNVSD
+92 
-100 KCFVISKNLTILPA
+100 
-114 GANTT
+114 
-119 FTNVGFNF
+119 
-127 VPGSEGSIV
+127 
-136 NGVTINNTVGKWSN
+136 
-150 NDAVFLIP
+150 
-158 ILIQHT
+158 
-164 KNITV
+164 
-169 INSNLYSSAS
+169 
-179 TVPAPNNVVYMVNA
+179 
-193 SYCNI
+193 
-198 RNNTIS
+198 
-204 QSSGKVPVNIVSS
+204 
-217 SYNNITDNKMYSK
+217 
-230 SANVIFVGLGFS
+230 
-242 SLAVAGVSEGNLFKN
+242 
-257 NILDG
+257 
-262 NGISSA
+262 
-268 MCYAIKLQGNSNVG
+268 
-282 KTIGQ
+282 
-287 NTFIGNTISNAYDG
+287 
-301 IYIQDDVNGTTIINN
+301 
-316 TFINVRTGIEMVH
+316 
-329 QRAVVEKAY
+329 
-338 IHGNNITAT
+338 
-347 TDAIVITR
+347 
-355 GSATIEDNVINAGNR
+355 
-370 GIFLKPFSSDLLI
+370 
-383 LNNHVVARGQYA
+383 
-395 VWSDSRSNN
+395 
-404 VTVMGNYLV
+404 
-413 SSSFKGDNAVKAKD
+413 
-427 KSKVSGNGP
+427 
-436 LDINVAI
+436 
-443 DADITKNATATIKLS
+443 
-458 PMVNGTITISF
+458 
-469 NGKIETID
+469 
-477 FNGSGSLVYDLGL
+477 
-490 LEFGEHNITVTYNG
+490 
-504 NNNFNGTTVTKT
+504 
-516 FFVDKINTG
+516 
-525 IKLVVGNINVDETA
+525 
-539 VINVTLT
+539 
-546 PGINGTVKV
+546 
-555 VVNGQNYNVAIK
+555 
-567 NGIGTLEVKWL
+567 
-578 KAGKYDVSAY
+578 
-588 FTGQNYYKDSFA
+588 
-600 SASFSVNKLN
+600 NKLN

-695 TVSKLASSVAV
+695 TVSKLASSVAI

-731 NVTVNGRSYNVA
+731 NVTVNDESYDVA

-749 VLIIS
+749 
-754 NLAAGNYNVNVNY
+754 
-767 AGDNKYLPS
+767 
-776 SNSAN
+776 
-781 FTVSKVSSSVIVDV
+781 T
-795 GDIVVGEDAVI
+795 
-806 GVSVPDI
+806 
-813 VSGVVNVTVNGRSYN
+813 
-828 VAIVDGKGVLI
+828 
-839 ISNLAAGNY
+839 
-848 NVNVNYAGDNKYL
+848 
-861 PSSNSANF
+861 
-869 TVSKVSSS
+869 
-877 VIVSVKDIVVGEDA
+877 
-891 VIGVSVPGIVSGVVN
+891 
-906 VTVNGRSYNVA
+906 
-917 IVDGKGVLTISN
+917 LTISN
-929 LAAGDYAVDVNYA
+929 LVSGDYNISASYL
-942 GDNKYVASS
+942 GDDKYLSS
-951 NSTKF
+951 NNSTKF
-956 IISKLPSSV
+956 TISKLASSV
-965 LVNVK
+965 
-970 DIIVGEDAIV
+970 A
-980 NVVLP
+980 
-985 DDATGSVTITVNGKD
+985 
-1000 YVVDVKYGVAN
+1000 
-1011 IAISDLAKGNYNVSV
+1011 
-1026 KYSGDG
+1026 
-1032 KYLPSENA
+1032 
-1040 THFDVVK
+1040 
-1047 ASEYNVTIIIDVGDI
+1047 
-1062 VVGEDAVIGVSVPDI
+1062 
-1077 VSGVVNVTVNGRS
+1077 
-1090 YNVAIVDGKGVLI
+1090 
-1103 ISNLAA
+1103 
-1109 GNYNVNVN
+1109 
-1117 YAGDNKYLPSSNS
+1117 
-1130 ANFTVSKVSSS
+1130 
-1141 VIVDVGDIVVG
+1141 VDVGDIVVG

-1239 EDAVISIALPEDA
+1239 EDAVVNVVLPDDA
-1252 TGNVTITVNGK
+1252 NGNVTITVNGK

-1295 NKYLPGEN
+1295 NKYLPSEN

-1411 KYFKGAQNLT
+1411 KYFKSAQNLT
-1421 AKLVDAFGNPITNAT
+1421 AKLVDAFGNPIANAT

-1484 NATVTIKNTVFG
+1484 NATVTVKNTVLG

>member
-338 IHGNNITAT
+338 IYGNNITAT

-525 IKLVVGNINVDETA
+525 IKLVVGNVNVDETA

-555 VVNGQNYNVAIK
+555 VVNGQTYNVVIK

-690 TTVCF
+690 TTVRF

-706 DVKDIV
+706 DVKDIVVGEDAVIGVSVPGIVSGVVNVTVNDESYDVAIVDGKGTLTISNLVAGDYNISASYLGDDKYLSSSNSTKFTISKLASSVAVDVDDIV

-754 NLAAGNYNVNVNY
+754 NLAAG
-767 AGDNKYLPS
+767 
-776 SNSAN
+776 
-781 FTVSKVSSSVIVDV
+781 
-795 GDIVVGEDAVI
+795 
-806 GVSVPDI
+806 
-813 VSGVVNVTVNGRSYN
+813 
-828 VAIVDGKGVLI
+828 
-839 ISNLAAGNY
+839 
-848 NVNVNYAGDNKYL
+848 
-861 PSSNSANF
+861 
-869 TVSKVSSS
+869 
-877 VIVSVKDIVVGEDA
+877 
-891 VIGVSVPGIVSGVVN
+891 
-906 VTVNGRSYNVA
+906 
-917 IVDGKGVLTISN
+917 
-929 LAAGDYAVDVNYA
+929 DYAVDVNYA

-956 IISKLPSSV
+956 TISKLASSV
-965 LVNVK
+965 AVDVG
-970 DIIVGEDAIV
+970 DIVVGEDAVV

-1180 AIVDGKGVLIISN
+1180 AIVDGKGVLTISN

-1225 PSSVLVNVKDIVVG
+1225 ASSVLVNVKDIVVG
-1239 EDAVISIALPEDA
+1239 EDAVVNVVLPDDA
-1252 TGNVTITVNGK
+1252 NGNVTITVNGK

-1421 AKLVDAFGNPITNAT
+1421 AKLVDAFGNPIANAT

-1484 NATVTIKNTVFG
+1484 NATVTVKNTVLG